1 MARWHKLFS
10 KQIYDRGEI
19 YYGNDMVENVQL
31 AQDQEHF
38 TAQVQGGVGRSYT
51 VVGRL
56 RLDGRASE
64 LNCDCPWANEGHRC
78 KHEVAA
84 LLAVE
89 DAQENEWNDHAAKVP
104 FADLI
109 SEHTKQLI
117 AHESPSLNPLNL
129 IGSMQFTEK
138 SYDQALEL
146 NDHWSIINC
155 RCFDDKMRKYEY
167 FWEIATDDDEIITL
181 SVQFTR
187 WQIIAIK
194 FDIDLP
200 HIEKDSAKI
209 LALLYFINE
218 YLDDDPFDLTNQ
230 AAEDLLNFYSDD
242 STQNDEPIVLQA
254 KIDKYNHIP
263 SLTFKLGKGTHLYKV
278 KDLDQLVDASRQSAS
293 LRLGKFFNEP
303 VSQAKMDADSQHWL
317 SFIEKIMDARNLNEE
332 FYYNYSSQ
340 VDRITLENSVADEVN
355 DLLYNGIKLY
365 SNDQPIGYTTDQ
377 LDLNI
382 KIETKKSSALV
393 TVEDLPVSTLI
404 TGSRAYYGYYK
415 GVWIKYT
422 GLTPASLHN
431 LGLQPGAEL
440 QFSKKT
446 VAKFARHVLPKFEQA
461 KSVLVSGTNEL
472 KAILPPEAHFLFK
485 LDYRAGNILCMV
497 QVQYGDAQYEL
508 NKGYTKDDRRDIE
521 QETAVQKHINKYFSD
536 YQHRRYTLSNED
548 SDAIQAFLDD
558 GINELKRL
566 GEVQI
571 TANFRSLL
579 KGIKI
584 NLDVGVGVNLTNE
597 LLDIDLTDQKLSWDD
612 IQAALKAYQEK
623 RKYFVLQNGMLA
635 KAEQPTIE
643 QLAQTLHDLGI
654 SFKDFIHGKLQL
666 PAYRAFYFAKQ
677 MKAANALHFSTNGA
691 FNTLINDLAKNQLK
705 QSQVPTSLQNVLR
718 PYQKTGFNWLSTIVN
733 YKFGGLLADEMGL
746 GKILQIIT
754 LLLARKEQTQ
764 NHLPSLIVAPASV
777 IYNWQVEIKKFA
789 PSLRVALLGGTKKD
803 REKLLL
809 DAKKYDLLISSY
821 QSLNRDLE
829 MYQDLAFDVEVIDE
843 AQNIKNHQSVTAKT
857 VKVIKAHH
865 KLALTGTPIE
875 NKLSELWS
883 IFDYLMPGFLGS
895 YPDFRKKYEFP
906 IVKEQDKNAENQLA
920 EMVMP
925 FILRRLKKDVLHDLP
940 DKDEEIVP
948 IKMDKK
954 QADLY
959 NVQTQK
965 IIAQLSGQG
974 DEDFK
979 RSRFQILAQIT
990 KLREICCDP
999 HMLYENYHGKS
1010 NKLIATIELIKNN
1023 LSNGHKILLFSQFTT
1038 MLDILHERLAKLKIP
1053 LFTIIGS
1060 TPKAKRQE
1068 QVQQFNQMAQPG
1080 VFLIS
1085 LKAGGTGI
1093 NLTGADVVIH
1103 YDPWWNL
1110 AAENQ
1115 ATDRAH
1121 RIGQK
1126 HSVKIYKMV
1135 TEDSIEKRIIA
1146 LQQKKAELANVILQN
1161 DQVANAAINKNDLL
1175 KILK

>member
-1 MARWHKLFS
+1 MARWHRLFPERVF
-10 KQIYDRGEI
+10 DRGEI
-19 YYGNDMVENVQL
+19 YYGNDMVENIQL

-38 TAQVQGGVGRSYT
+38 TAQVQGGIGRSYT
-51 VVGRL
+51 VTGRL

-64 LNCDCPWANEGHRC
+64 LDCNCPWANKGHRC

-89 DAQENEWNDHAAKVP
+89 NEQENEHNVKVP

-109 SEHTKQLI
+109 SEHLKQMI
-117 AHESPSLNPLNL
+117 AHKSPVLNPLNL
-129 IGSMQFTEK
+129 IGNMKFTKK

-146 NDHWSIINC
+146 NDHWSISSC
-155 RCFDDKMRKYEY
+155 RHFDDKMRKYEY
-167 FWEIATDDDEIITL
+167 FWEIVTEDNELITI

-187 WQIIAIK
+187 WQIISIK
-194 FDIDLP
+194 FDSDFLR
-200 HIEKDSAKI
+200 IEKDSARI
-209 LALLYFINE
+209 LALFYFINE

-230 AAEDLLNFYSDD
+230 AAEDLLEFYSDA
-242 STQNDEPIVLQA
+242 STQNDEPIILRA
-254 KIDKYNHIP
+254 SIDKYNNIP
-263 SLTFKLGKGTHLYKV
+263 SLTFKLGKNKHLYKV
-278 KDLDQLVDASRQSAS
+278 KDLNQLVDASRHSSS
-293 LRLGKFFNEP
+293 LKLGKFFNEP
-303 VSQAKMDADSQHWL
+303 INQAKMDIDSQHWL
-317 SFIEKIMDARNLNEE
+317 SFIEKIIDARNLNEE

-340 VDRITLENSVADEVN
+340 VGRITLENSVADEVN
-355 DLLYNGIKLY
+355 DLLYQGVKLY
-365 SNDQPIGYTTDQ
+365 SNEQPIGYTTDQ

-382 KIETKKSSALV
+382 KIETQKPSTLV
-393 TVEDLPVSTLI
+393 SVEDLPVSTII
-404 TGSRAYYGYYK
+404 TGSHAYYGYYK
-415 GVWIKYT
+415 DVWIKYI

-431 LGLQPGAEL
+431 LGLQPGAEM

-446 VAKFARHVLPKFEQA
+446 VAKFAHNILPKFEQT
-461 KSVLVSGTNEL
+461 KFILVSGTDEL

-485 LDYRAGNILCMV
+485 LDYRVGSILCV
-497 QVQYGDAQYEL
+497 ARVQYGDAQYEL
-508 NKGYTKDDRRDIE
+508 NQGYTEEDRRDVE
-521 QETAVQKHINKYFSD
+521 KETAAWKHINTYFSD
-536 YQHRRYTLSNED
+536 YQHGRYVLSNED
-548 SDAIQAFLDD
+548 SDAVQAFLDD

-584 NLDVGVGVNLTNE
+584 NLDVGVGINLTNE
-597 LLDIDLTDQKLSWDD
+597 LLDIDLADQKMSWED

-654 SFKDFIHGKLQL
+654 SFRDFIHGKLHL

-677 MKAANALHFSTNGA
+677 MKAANALHFSTNES

-705 QSQVPTSLQNVLR
+705 QNQIPVSLQNILR
-718 PYQKTGFNWLSTIVN
+718 PYQKIGFNWLSTIVN

-746 GKILQIIT
+746 GKTLQIIT
-754 LLLARKEQTQ
+754 LLLARKEKMQ
-764 NHLPSLIVAPASV
+764 NQLPSLIVAPASV
-777 IYNWQVEIKKFA
+777 IYNWQAEVKKFA
-789 PSLRVALLGGTKKD
+789 PSLNVALLDGTKKE
-803 REKLLL
+803 RERLLL

-829 MYQDLAFDVEVIDE
+829 AYQNLTFDVEVIDE
-843 AQNIKNHQSVTAKT
+843 AQNIKNQQSVTAKT

-895 YPDFRKKYEFP
+895 YPDFRKKYELP
-906 IVKEQDKNAENQLA
+906 IVKEQDKEAEDQLA
-920 EMVMP
+920 NMVIP
-925 FILRRLKKDVLHDLP
+925 FILRRLKKDVLRDLP

-948 IKMDKK
+948 VKMNKK

-959 NVQTQK
+959 NMQTQK
-965 IIAQLSGQG
+965 IIAQLNGQG

-999 HMLYENYHGKS
+999 HLLYENYHGKS

-1023 LSNGHKILLFSQFTT
+1023 LANGHKILLFSQFTA
-1038 MLDILHERLAKLKIP
+1038 MLDILHENLARLRIP
-1053 LFTIIGS
+1053 LFTITGS

-1068 QVQQFNQMAQPG
+1068 QVQKFNRMAQPG

-1110 AAENQ
+1110 AAEKQ

-1135 TEDSIEKRIIA
+1135 TEDSIEERIIA
-1146 LQQKKAELANVILQN
+1146 LQQKKAELADIILQN
-1161 DQVANAAINKNDLL
+1161 DQIADATMSKGDLL

>member
-1 MARWHKLFS
+1 MARWHRLFPERVF
-10 KQIYDRGEI
+10 DRGEI
-19 YYGNDMVENVQL
+19 YYGNDMVENIQL

-38 TAQVQGGVGRSYT
+38 TAQVQGGIGRSYT
-51 VVGRL
+51 VTGRL

-64 LNCDCPWANEGHRC
+64 LDCNCPWANKGHRC

-89 DAQENEWNDHAAKVP
+89 NEQENEHNVKVP

-109 SEHTKQLI
+109 SEHLKQMI
-117 AHESPSLNPLNL
+117 AHKSPVLNPLNL
-129 IGSMQFTEK
+129 IGNMKFTKK

-146 NDHWSIINC
+146 NDHWSISSC
-155 RCFDDKMRKYEY
+155 RHFDDKMRKYEY
-167 FWEIATDDDEIITL
+167 FWEIVTEDNELITL

-187 WQIIAIK
+187 WQIISIK
-194 FDIDLP
+194 FDSDFSR
-200 HIEKDSAKI
+200 IEKDSVRI
-209 LALLYFINE
+209 LALFYFINE

-230 AAEDLLNFYSDD
+230 AAEDLLEFYSDA
-242 STQNDEPIVLQA
+242 STQNDEPIILRA
-254 KIDKYNHIP
+254 SIDKYNNIP
-263 SLTFKLGKGTHLYKV
+263 SLTFKLGKNKHLYKV
-278 KDLDQLVDASRQSAS
+278 KDLNQLVDASRHSSS
-293 LRLGKFFNEP
+293 LKLGKFFNEP
-303 VSQAKMDADSQHWL
+303 INQAKMDIDSQHWL
-317 SFIEKIMDARNLNEE
+317 SFIEKIIDARNLNEE

-340 VDRITLENSVADEVN
+340 VGRITLENSVADEVN
-355 DLLYNGIKLY
+355 DLLYQGVKLY
-365 SNDQPIGYTTDQ
+365 SNEQPIGYTTDQ

-382 KIETKKSSALV
+382 KIETQKSSALV
-393 TVEDLPVSTLI
+393 SVEDLPVSTII
-404 TGSRAYYGYYK
+404 TGSHAYYGYYK
-415 GVWIKYT
+415 DVWIKYI

-431 LGLQPGAEL
+431 LGLQPGAEM

-446 VAKFARHVLPKFEQA
+446 VAKFAHNILPKFEQT
-461 KSVLVSGTNEL
+461 KFILVSGTDEL

-485 LDYRAGNILCMV
+485 LDYRVGSILCV
-497 QVQYGDAQYEL
+497 ARVQYGDAQYEL
-508 NKGYTKDDRRDIE
+508 NQGYTEEDRRDVE
-521 QETAVQKHINKYFSD
+521 KETAAWKHINTYFSD
-536 YQHRRYTLSNED
+536 YQHGRYVLSNED
-548 SDAIQAFLDD
+548 SDVVQAFLDD

-584 NLDVGVGVNLTNE
+584 NLDVGVGINLTNE
-597 LLDIDLTDQKLSWDD
+597 LLDIDLADQKMSWKD

-623 RKYFVLQNGMLA
+623 RKYFVLKNGMLA

-654 SFKDFIHGKLQL
+654 SFKDFIHGKLHL

-677 MKAANALHFSTNGA
+677 MKAANALHFSTNES

-705 QSQVPTSLQNVLR
+705 QNQIPVSLQNILR
-718 PYQKTGFNWLSTIVN
+718 PYQKIGFNWLSTIVN

-746 GKILQIIT
+746 GKTLQIIS
-754 LLLARKEQTQ
+754 LLLARKEKIQ
-764 NHLPSLIVAPASV
+764 NQLPSLIVAPASV
-777 IYNWQVEIKKFA
+777 IYNWQAEVKKFA
-789 PSLRVALLGGTKKD
+789 PSLNVALLDGTKKE
-803 REKLLL
+803 RERLLL

-829 MYQDLAFDVEVIDE
+829 AYQNLIFDVEVIDE
-843 AQNIKNHQSVTAKT
+843 AQNIKNQQSVTAKT

-895 YPDFRKKYEFP
+895 YPDFRKKYELP
-906 IVKEQDKNAENQLA
+906 IVKEQDKEAEDQLA
-920 EMVMP
+920 NMIIP
-925 FILRRLKKDVLHDLP
+925 FILRRLKKDVLRDLP

-948 IKMDKK
+948 VKMNKK

-959 NVQTQK
+959 NMQTQK
-965 IIAQLSGQG
+965 IIAQLNGQG

-999 HMLYENYHGKS
+999 HLLYENYHGKS

-1023 LSNGHKILLFSQFTT
+1023 LANGHKILLFSQFTA
-1038 MLDILHERLAKLKIP
+1038 MLDILHENLARLRLP
-1053 LFTIIGS
+1053 LFTITGS
-1060 TPKAKRQE
+1060 TPKTKRQE
-1068 QVQQFNQMAQPG
+1068 QVQKFNQMAQPG

-1110 AAENQ
+1110 AAEKQ

-1135 TEDSIEKRIIA
+1135 TEDSIEERIIA
-1146 LQQKKAELANVILQN
+1146 LQQKKAELADIILQN
-1161 DQVANAAINKNDLL
+1161 DQIADATMSKDDLI

>member
-1 MARWHKLFS
+1 MARWHRLFPERVF
-10 KQIYDRGEI
+10 DRGEI
-19 YYGNDMVENVQL
+19 YYGNDMVENIQL

-38 TAQVQGGVGRSYT
+38 TAQVQGGIGRSYT
-51 VVGRL
+51 VTGRL

-64 LNCDCPWANEGHRC
+64 LDCNCPWANKGHRC

-89 DAQENEWNDHAAKVP
+89 NEQENEHNVKVP

-109 SEHTKQLI
+109 SEHLKQMI
-117 AHESPSLNPLNL
+117 AHKSPVLNPLNL
-129 IGSMQFTEK
+129 IGNMKFTKK

-146 NDHWSIINC
+146 NDHWSISSC
-155 RCFDDKMRKYEY
+155 RHFDDKMRKYEY
-167 FWEIATDDDEIITL
+167 FWEIVTEDNELITL

-187 WQIIAIK
+187 WQIISIK
-194 FDIDLP
+194 FDSDFSR
-200 HIEKDSAKI
+200 IEKDSVRI
-209 LALLYFINE
+209 LALFYFINE

-230 AAEDLLNFYSDD
+230 AAEDLLEFYSDA
-242 STQNDEPIVLQA
+242 STQNDEPIILRA
-254 KIDKYNHIP
+254 SIDKYNNIP
-263 SLTFKLGKGTHLYKV
+263 SLTFKLGKNKHLYKV
-278 KDLDQLVDASRQSAS
+278 KDLNQLVDASRHSSS
-293 LRLGKFFNEP
+293 LKLGKFFNEP
-303 VSQAKMDADSQHWL
+303 INQAKMDIDSQHWL
-317 SFIEKIMDARNLNEE
+317 SFIEKIIDARNLNEE

-340 VDRITLENSVADEVN
+340 VGRITLENSVADEVN
-355 DLLYNGIKLY
+355 DLLYQGVKLY
-365 SNDQPIGYTTDQ
+365 SNEQPIGYTTDQ

-382 KIETKKSSALV
+382 KIETQKSSALV
-393 TVEDLPVSTLI
+393 SVEDLPVSTII
-404 TGSRAYYGYYK
+404 TGSHAYYGYYK
-415 GVWIKYT
+415 DVWIKYI

-431 LGLQPGAEL
+431 LGLQPGAEM

-446 VAKFARHVLPKFEQA
+446 VAKFAHNILPKFEQT
-461 KSVLVSGTNEL
+461 KFILVSGTDEL

-485 LDYRAGNILCMV
+485 LDYRVGSILCV
-497 QVQYGDAQYEL
+497 ARVQYGDAQYEL
-508 NKGYTKDDRRDIE
+508 NQGYTEEDRRDVE
-521 QETAVQKHINKYFSD
+521 KETAAWKHINTYFSD
-536 YQHRRYTLSNED
+536 YQHGRYVLSNED
-548 SDAIQAFLDD
+548 SDVVQAFLDD

-584 NLDVGVGVNLTNE
+584 NLDVGVGINLTNE
-597 LLDIDLTDQKLSWDD
+597 LLDIDLADQKMSWED

-623 RKYFVLQNGMLA
+623 RKYFVLKNGMLA

-654 SFKDFIHGKLQL
+654 SFKDFIHGKLHL
-666 PAYRAFYFAKQ
+666 PAYRTFYFAKQ
-677 MKAANALHFSTNGA
+677 MKAANALHFSTNES

-705 QSQVPTSLQNVLR
+705 QNQIPVSLQNILR
-718 PYQKTGFNWLSTIVN
+718 PYQKIGFNWLSTIVN

-746 GKILQIIT
+746 GKTLQIIS
-754 LLLARKEQTQ
+754 LLLARKEKMQ
-764 NHLPSLIVAPASV
+764 NQLPSLIVAPASV
-777 IYNWQVEIKKFA
+777 IYNWQAEVKKFA
-789 PSLRVALLGGTKKD
+789 PSLNVALLDGTKKE
-803 REKLLL
+803 RERLLL
-809 DAKKYDLLISSY
+809 DAKKYDMLISSY

-829 MYQDLAFDVEVIDE
+829 AYQNLIFDVEVIDE
-843 AQNIKNHQSVTAKT
+843 AQNIKNQQSVTAKT

-895 YPDFRKKYEFP
+895 YPDFRKKYELP
-906 IVKEQDKNAENQLA
+906 IVKEQDKEAEDQLA
-920 EMVMP
+920 NMIIP
-925 FILRRLKKDVLHDLP
+925 FILRRLKKDVLRDLP

-948 IKMDKK
+948 VKMNKK

-959 NVQTQK
+959 NMQTQK
-965 IIAQLSGQG
+965 IIAQLNGQG

-999 HMLYENYHGKS
+999 HLLYENYHGKS

-1023 LSNGHKILLFSQFTT
+1023 LANGHKILLFSQFTA
-1038 MLDILHERLAKLKIP
+1038 MLDILHENLARLRLP
-1053 LFTIIGS
+1053 LFTITGP
-1060 TPKAKRQE
+1060 TPKTKRQE
-1068 QVQQFNQMAQPG
+1068 QVQKFNQMAQPG

-1110 AAENQ
+1110 AAEKQ

-1135 TEDSIEKRIIA
+1135 TEDSIEERIIA
-1146 LQQKKAELANVILQN
+1146 LQQKKAELADIILQN
-1161 DQVANAAINKNDLL
+1161 DQIADATMSKDDLI

>member
-1 MARWHKLFS
+1 MARWHRLFPERVF
-10 KQIYDRGEI
+10 DRGEI
-19 YYGNDMVENVQL
+19 YYGNDMVENIQL

-38 TAQVQGGVGRSYT
+38 TAQVQGGIGRSYT
-51 VVGRL
+51 VTGRL

-64 LNCDCPWANEGHRC
+64 LDCNCPWANKGHRC

-89 DAQENEWNDHAAKVP
+89 NEQENEHNVKVP

-109 SEHTKQLI
+109 SEHLKQMI
-117 AHESPSLNPLNL
+117 AHKSPVLNPLNL
-129 IGSMQFTEK
+129 IGNMKFTKK

-146 NDHWSIINC
+146 NDHWSISSC
-155 RCFDDKMRKYEY
+155 RHFDDKMRKYEY
-167 FWEIATDDDEIITL
+167 FWEIVTEDNELITL

-187 WQIIAIK
+187 WQIISIK
-194 FDIDLP
+194 FDSDFSR
-200 HIEKDSAKI
+200 IEKDSVRI
-209 LALLYFINE
+209 LALFYFINE

-230 AAEDLLNFYSDD
+230 AAEDLLEFYSDA
-242 STQNDEPIVLQA
+242 STQNDEPIILRA
-254 KIDKYNHIP
+254 SIDKYNNIP
-263 SLTFKLGKGTHLYKV
+263 SLTFKLGKNKHLYKV
-278 KDLDQLVDASRQSAS
+278 KDLNQLVDASRHSSS
-293 LRLGKFFNEP
+293 LKLGKFFNEP
-303 VSQAKMDADSQHWL
+303 INQAKMDIDSQHWL
-317 SFIEKIMDARNLNEE
+317 SFIEKIIDARNLNEE

-340 VDRITLENSVADEVN
+340 VGRITLENSVADEVN
-355 DLLYNGIKLY
+355 DLLYQGVKLY
-365 SNDQPIGYTTDQ
+365 SNEQPIGYTTDQ

-382 KIETKKSSALV
+382 KIETQKSSALV
-393 TVEDLPVSTLI
+393 SVEDLPVSTII
-404 TGSRAYYGYYK
+404 TGSHAYYGYYK
-415 GVWIKYT
+415 DVWIKYI

-431 LGLQPGAEL
+431 LGLQPGAEM

-446 VAKFARHVLPKFEQA
+446 VAKFAHNILPKFEQT
-461 KSVLVSGTNEL
+461 KFILVSGTDEL

-485 LDYRAGNILCMV
+485 LDYRVGSILCV
-497 QVQYGDAQYEL
+497 ARVQYGDAQYEL
-508 NKGYTKDDRRDIE
+508 NQGYTEEDRRDVE
-521 QETAVQKHINKYFSD
+521 KETAAWKHINTYFSD
-536 YQHRRYTLSNED
+536 YQHGRYVLSNED
-548 SDAIQAFLDD
+548 SDVVQAFLDD

-584 NLDVGVGVNLTNE
+584 NLDVGVGINLTNE
-597 LLDIDLTDQKLSWDD
+597 LLDIDLADQKMSWED

-623 RKYFVLQNGMLA
+623 RKYFVLKNGMLA

-654 SFKDFIHGKLQL
+654 SFKDFIHGKLHL

-677 MKAANALHFSTNGA
+677 MKAANALHFSTNES

-705 QSQVPTSLQNVLR
+705 QNQIPVSLQNILR
-718 PYQKTGFNWLSTIVN
+718 PYQKIGFNWLSTIVN

-746 GKILQIIT
+746 GKTLQIIS
-754 LLLARKEQTQ
+754 LLLARKEKIQ
-764 NHLPSLIVAPASV
+764 NQLPSLIVAPASV
-777 IYNWQVEIKKFA
+777 IYNWQAEVKKFA
-789 PSLRVALLGGTKKD
+789 PSLNVALLDGTKKE
-803 REKLLL
+803 RERLLL
-809 DAKKYDLLISSY
+809 DAKKYNLLISSY

-829 MYQDLAFDVEVIDE
+829 AYQNLIFDVEVIDE
-843 AQNIKNHQSVTAKT
+843 AQNIKNQQSVTAKT

-895 YPDFRKKYEFP
+895 YPDFRKKYELP
-906 IVKEQDKNAENQLA
+906 IVKEHDKEAEDQLA
-920 EMVMP
+920 NMIIP
-925 FILRRLKKDVLHDLP
+925 FILRRLKKDVLRDLP

-948 IKMDKK
+948 VKMNKK

-959 NVQTQK
+959 NMQTQK
-965 IIAQLSGQG
+965 IIAQLNGQG

-999 HMLYENYHGKS
+999 HLLYENYHGKS

-1023 LSNGHKILLFSQFTT
+1023 LANGHKILLFSQFTA
-1038 MLDILHERLAKLKIP
+1038 MLDILHENLARLRLP
-1053 LFTIIGS
+1053 LFTITGS
-1060 TPKAKRQE
+1060 TPKTKRQE
-1068 QVQQFNQMAQPG
+1068 QVQKFNQMAQPG

-1110 AAENQ
+1110 AAEKQ

-1135 TEDSIEKRIIA
+1135 TEDSIEERIIA
-1146 LQQKKAELANVILQN
+1146 LQQKKAELADIILQN
-1161 DQVANAAINKNDLL
+1161 DQIADATMSKDDLI

>member
-1 MARWHKLFS
+1 MARWHRLFPERVF
-10 KQIYDRGEI
+10 DRGEI
-19 YYGNDMVENVQL
+19 YYGNDMVENIQL
-31 AQDQEHF
+31 AQDQERF
-38 TAQVQGGVGRSYT
+38 TAQVRGGIGRSYT
-51 VVGRL
+51 VTGRL

-64 LNCDCPWANEGHRC
+64 LDCNCPWANKGHRC

-89 DAQENEWNDHAAKVP
+89 NEQENEHNVKVP

-109 SEHTKQLI
+109 SEHLKQMI
-117 AHESPSLNPLNL
+117 AHKSPVLNPLNL
-129 IGSMQFTEK
+129 IGNMKFTKK

-146 NDHWSIINC
+146 NDHWSISSC
-155 RCFDDKMRKYEY
+155 RHFDDKMRKYEY
-167 FWEIATDDDEIITL
+167 FWEIVTEDNELITL

-187 WQIIAIK
+187 WQIISIK
-194 FDIDLP
+194 FDSDFSR
-200 HIEKDSAKI
+200 IEKDSVRI
-209 LALLYFINE
+209 LALFYFINK

-230 AAEDLLNFYSDD
+230 AAEDLLEFYSDA
-242 STQNDEPIVLQA
+242 STQNDEPIILRA
-254 KIDKYNHIP
+254 SIDKYNNIP
-263 SLTFKLGKGTHLYKV
+263 SLTFKLGKNKHLYKV
-278 KDLDQLVDASRQSAS
+278 KDLNQLVDASRHSSS
-293 LRLGKFFNEP
+293 LKLGKFFNEP
-303 VSQAKMDADSQHWL
+303 INQAKMDIDSQHWL
-317 SFIEKIMDARNLNEE
+317 SFIEKIIDARNLNEE

-340 VDRITLENSVADEVN
+340 VGRITLENSVADEVN
-355 DLLYNGIKLY
+355 DLLYQGVKLY
-365 SNDQPIGYTTDQ
+365 SNEQPIGYTTDQ
-377 LDLNI
+377 LNLNI
-382 KIETKKSSALV
+382 KIETQKSSALV
-393 TVEDLPVSTLI
+393 SVEDLPVSTII
-404 TGSRAYYGYYK
+404 TGSHAYYGYYK
-415 GVWIKYT
+415 DVWIKYI

-431 LGLQPGAEL
+431 LGLQPGAEM

-446 VAKFARHVLPKFEQA
+446 VAKFAHNILPKFEQT
-461 KSVLVSGTNEL
+461 KFILVSGTDEL

-485 LDYRAGNILCMV
+485 LDYRVGSILCV
-497 QVQYGDAQYEL
+497 ARVQYGDAQYEL
-508 NKGYTKDDRRDIE
+508 NQGYTEEDRRDVE
-521 QETAVQKHINKYFSD
+521 KETAAWKHINTYFSD
-536 YQHRRYTLSNED
+536 YQHGRYVLSNED
-548 SDAIQAFLDD
+548 SDVVQAFLDD

-584 NLDVGVGVNLTNE
+584 NLDVGVGINLTNE
-597 LLDIDLTDQKLSWDD
+597 LLDIDLADQKMSWED

-623 RKYFVLQNGMLA
+623 RKYFVLKNGMLA

-654 SFKDFIHGKLQL
+654 SFKDFIHGKLHL

-677 MKAANALHFSTNGA
+677 MKAANALHFSTNES

-705 QSQVPTSLQNVLR
+705 QNQIPVSLQNILR
-718 PYQKTGFNWLSTIVN
+718 PYQKIGFNWLSTIVN

-746 GKILQIIT
+746 GKTLQIIS
-754 LLLARKEQTQ
+754 LLLARKEKIQ
-764 NHLPSLIVAPASV
+764 NQLPSLIVAPASV
-777 IYNWQVEIKKFA
+777 IYNWQAEVKKFA
-789 PSLRVALLGGTKKD
+789 PSLNVALLDGTKKE
-803 REKLLL
+803 RERLLL

-829 MYQDLAFDVEVIDE
+829 AYQNLIFDVEVIDE
-843 AQNIKNHQSVTAKT
+843 AQNIKNQQSVTAKT

-895 YPDFRKKYEFP
+895 YPDFRKKYELP
-906 IVKEQDKNAENQLA
+906 IVKEQDKEAEDQLA
-920 EMVMP
+920 NMVIP
-925 FILRRLKKDVLHDLP
+925 FILRRIKKDVLRDLP

-948 IKMDKK
+948 VKMNKK

-959 NVQTQK
+959 NMQTQK
-965 IIAQLSGQG
+965 IIAQLNGQG

-999 HMLYENYHGKS
+999 HLLYENYHGKS

-1023 LSNGHKILLFSQFTT
+1023 LANGHKILLFSQFTA
-1038 MLDILHERLAKLKIP
+1038 MLDILHENLARLRLP
-1053 LFTIIGS
+1053 LFTITGS
-1060 TPKAKRQE
+1060 TPKTKRQE
-1068 QVQQFNQMAQPG
+1068 QVQKFNQMAQPG

-1110 AAENQ
+1110 AAEKQ

-1126 HSVKIYKMV
+1126 RSVKIYKMV
-1135 TEDSIEKRIIA
+1135 TEDSIEERIIA
-1146 LQQKKAELANVILQN
+1146 LQQKKAELADIILQN
-1161 DQVANAAINKNDLL
+1161 DQIADATMSKDDLI

>member
-1 MARWHKLFS
+1 MARWHRLFPERVF
-10 KQIYDRGEI
+10 DRGEI
-19 YYGNDMVENVQL
+19 YYGNDMVENIQL

-38 TAQVQGGVGRSYT
+38 TAQVQGGIGRSYT
-51 VVGRL
+51 VTGRL

-64 LNCDCPWANEGHRC
+64 LDCNCPWANKGHRC

-89 DAQENEWNDHAAKVP
+89 NEQENEHNVKVP

-109 SEHTKQLI
+109 SEHLKQMI
-117 AHESPSLNPLNL
+117 AHKSPVLNPLNL
-129 IGSMQFTEK
+129 IGNMKFTKK

-146 NDHWSIINC
+146 NDHWSISSC
-155 RCFDDKMRKYEY
+155 RHFDDKMRKYEY
-167 FWEIATDDDEIITL
+167 FWEIVTEDNELITL

-187 WQIIAIK
+187 WQIISIK
-194 FDIDLP
+194 FDSDFSR
-200 HIEKDSAKI
+200 IEKDSVRI
-209 LALLYFINE
+209 LALFYFINE

-230 AAEDLLNFYSDD
+230 AAEDLLEFYSDA
-242 STQNDEPIVLQA
+242 STQNDEPIILRA
-254 KIDKYNHIP
+254 SIDKYNNIP
-263 SLTFKLGKGTHLYKV
+263 SLTFKLGKNKHLYKV
-278 KDLDQLVDASRQSAS
+278 KDLNQLVDASRHSSS
-293 LRLGKFFNEP
+293 LKLGKFFNEP
-303 VSQAKMDADSQHWL
+303 INQAKMDIDSQHWL
-317 SFIEKIMDARNLNEE
+317 SFIEKIIDARNLNEE

-340 VDRITLENSVADEVN
+340 VGRITLENSVADEVN
-355 DLLYNGIKLY
+355 DLLYQGVKLY
-365 SNDQPIGYTTDQ
+365 SNEQPIGYTTDQ

-382 KIETKKSSALV
+382 KIETQKSSALV
-393 TVEDLPVSTLI
+393 SVEDLPVSTII
-404 TGSRAYYGYYK
+404 TGSHAYYGYYK
-415 GVWIKYT
+415 DVWIKYI

-431 LGLQPGAEL
+431 LGLQPGAEM

-446 VAKFARHVLPKFEQA
+446 VAKFAHNILPKFEQT
-461 KSVLVSGTNEL
+461 KFILVSGTDEL

-485 LDYRAGNILCMV
+485 LDYRVGSILCV
-497 QVQYGDAQYEL
+497 ARVQYGDAQYEL
-508 NKGYTKDDRRDIE
+508 NQGYTEEDRRDVE
-521 QETAVQKHINKYFSD
+521 KETAAWKHINTYFSD
-536 YQHRRYTLSNED
+536 YQHGRYVLSNED
-548 SDAIQAFLDD
+548 SDVVQAFLDD

-584 NLDVGVGVNLTNE
+584 NLDVGVGINLTNE
-597 LLDIDLTDQKLSWDD
+597 LLDIDLADQKMSWED

-623 RKYFVLQNGMLA
+623 RKYFVLKNGMLA

-654 SFKDFIHGKLQL
+654 SFKDFIHGKLHL

-677 MKAANALHFSTNGA
+677 MKAANALHFLTNES

-705 QSQVPTSLQNVLR
+705 QNQIPVSLQNILR
-718 PYQKTGFNWLSTIVN
+718 PYQKIGFNWLSTIVN

-746 GKILQIIT
+746 GKTLQIIS
-754 LLLARKEQTQ
+754 LLLARKEKMQ
-764 NHLPSLIVAPASV
+764 NQLPSLIVAPASV
-777 IYNWQVEIKKFA
+777 IYNWQAEVKKFA
-789 PSLRVALLGGTKKD
+789 PSLNVALLDGTKKE
-803 REKLLL
+803 RERLLL
-809 DAKKYDLLISSY
+809 DAKKYNLLISSY

-829 MYQDLAFDVEVIDE
+829 AYQNLIFDVEVIDE
-843 AQNIKNHQSVTAKT
+843 AQNIKNQQSVTAKT

-895 YPDFRKKYEFP
+895 YPDFRKKYELP
-906 IVKEQDKNAENQLA
+906 IVKEQDKEAEDQLA
-920 EMVMP
+920 NMIIP
-925 FILRRLKKDVLHDLP
+925 FILRRLKKDVLRDLP

-948 IKMDKK
+948 VKMNKK

-959 NVQTQK
+959 NMQTQK
-965 IIAQLSGQG
+965 IIAQLNGQG

-999 HMLYENYHGKS
+999 HLLYENYHGKS

-1023 LSNGHKILLFSQFTT
+1023 LANGHKILLFSQFTA
-1038 MLDILHERLAKLKIP
+1038 MLDILHENLARLRLP
-1053 LFTIIGS
+1053 LFTITGS
-1060 TPKAKRQE
+1060 TPKTKRQE
-1068 QVQQFNQMAQPG
+1068 QVQKFNQMAQPG

-1110 AAENQ
+1110 AAEKQ

-1135 TEDSIEKRIIA
+1135 TEDSIEERIIA
-1146 LQQKKAELANVILQN
+1146 LQQKKAELADIILQN
-1161 DQVANAAINKNDLL
+1161 DQIADATMSKDDLI

>member
-1 MARWHKLFS
+1 MARWHRLFPERVF
-10 KQIYDRGEI
+10 DRGEI
-19 YYGNDMVENVQL
+19 YYGNDMVENIQL

-38 TAQVQGGVGRSYT
+38 TAQVQGGIGRSYT
-51 VVGRL
+51 VTGRL

-64 LNCDCPWANEGHRC
+64 LDCNCPWANKGHRC

-89 DAQENEWNDHAAKVP
+89 NEQENEHNVKVP

-109 SEHTKQLI
+109 SEHLKQMI
-117 AHESPSLNPLNL
+117 AHKSPVLNPLNL
-129 IGSMQFTEK
+129 IGNMKFTKK

-146 NDHWSIINC
+146 NDHWSISSC
-155 RCFDDKMRKYEY
+155 RHFDDKMRKYEY
-167 FWEIATDDDEIITL
+167 FWEIVTEDNELITL

-187 WQIIAIK
+187 WQIISIK
-194 FDIDLP
+194 FDSDFSR
-200 HIEKDSAKI
+200 IEKDSVRI
-209 LALLYFINE
+209 LALFYFINE

-230 AAEDLLNFYSDD
+230 AAEDLLEFYSDA
-242 STQNDEPIVLQA
+242 STQNDEPIILRA
-254 KIDKYNHIP
+254 SIDKYNNIP
-263 SLTFKLGKGTHLYKV
+263 ILTFKLGKNKHLYKV
-278 KDLDQLVDASRQSAS
+278 KDLNQLVDASRHSSS
-293 LRLGKFFNEP
+293 LKLGKFFNEP
-303 VSQAKMDADSQHWL
+303 INQAKMDIDSQHWL
-317 SFIEKIMDARNLNEE
+317 SFIEKIIDARNLNEE

-340 VDRITLENSVADEVN
+340 VGRITLENSVADEVN
-355 DLLYNGIKLY
+355 DLLYQGVKLY
-365 SNDQPIGYTTDQ
+365 SNEQPIGYTTDQ

-382 KIETKKSSALV
+382 KIETQKSSALV
-393 TVEDLPVSTLI
+393 SVEDLPVSTII
-404 TGSRAYYGYYK
+404 TGSHAYYGYYK
-415 GVWIKYT
+415 DVWIKYI

-431 LGLQPGAEL
+431 LGLQPGAEM

-446 VAKFARHVLPKFEQA
+446 VAKFAHNILPKFEQT
-461 KSVLVSGTNEL
+461 KFILVSGTDEL

-485 LDYRAGNILCMV
+485 LDYRVGSILCV
-497 QVQYGDAQYEL
+497 ARVQYGDAQYEL
-508 NKGYTKDDRRDIE
+508 NQGYTEEDRRDVE
-521 QETAVQKHINKYFSD
+521 KETAAWKHINTYFSD
-536 YQHRRYTLSNED
+536 YQHGRYVLSNED
-548 SDAIQAFLDD
+548 SDVVQAFLDD

-584 NLDVGVGVNLTNE
+584 NLDVGVGINLTNE
-597 LLDIDLTDQKLSWDD
+597 LLDIDLADQKMSWED

-623 RKYFVLQNGMLA
+623 RKYFVLKNGMLA

-654 SFKDFIHGKLQL
+654 SFKDFIHGKLHL

-677 MKAANALHFSTNGA
+677 MKAANALHFSTNES

-705 QSQVPTSLQNVLR
+705 QNQIPVSLQNILR
-718 PYQKTGFNWLSTIVN
+718 PYQKIGFNWLSTIVN

-746 GKILQIIT
+746 GKTLQIIS
-754 LLLARKEQTQ
+754 LLLARKEKMQ
-764 NHLPSLIVAPASV
+764 NQLPSLIVAPASV
-777 IYNWQVEIKKFA
+777 IYNWQAEVKKFA
-789 PSLRVALLGGTKKD
+789 PSLNVALLDGTKKE
-803 REKLLL
+803 RERLLL
-809 DAKKYDLLISSY
+809 DAKKYNLLISSY

-829 MYQDLAFDVEVIDE
+829 AYQNLIFDVEVIDE
-843 AQNIKNHQSVTAKT
+843 AQNIKNQQSVTAKT

-895 YPDFRKKYEFP
+895 YPDFRKKYELP
-906 IVKEQDKNAENQLA
+906 IVKEQDKEAEDQLA
-920 EMVMP
+920 NMIIP
-925 FILRRLKKDVLHDLP
+925 FILRRLKKDVLRDLP

-948 IKMDKK
+948 VKMNKK

-959 NVQTQK
+959 NMQTQK
-965 IIAQLSGQG
+965 IIAQLNGRG

-999 HMLYENYHGKS
+999 HLLYENYHGKS

-1023 LSNGHKILLFSQFTT
+1023 LANGHKILLFSQFTA
-1038 MLDILHERLAKLKIP
+1038 MLDILHENLARLRLP
-1053 LFTIIGS
+1053 LFTITGS
-1060 TPKAKRQE
+1060 TPKTKRQE
-1068 QVQQFNQMAQPG
+1068 QVQKFNQMAQPG

-1110 AAENQ
+1110 AAEKQ

-1135 TEDSIEKRIIA
+1135 TEDSIEERIIA
-1146 LQQKKAELANVILQN
+1146 LQQKKAELADIILQN
-1161 DQVANAAINKNDLL
+1161 DQIADATMSKDDLI

>member
-1 MARWHKLFS
+1 MARWHRLFPERVF
-10 KQIYDRGEI
+10 DRGEI
-19 YYGNDMVENVQL
+19 YYGNDMVENIQL

-38 TAQVQGGVGRSYT
+38 TAQVQGGIGRSYT
-51 VVGRL
+51 VTGRL

-64 LNCDCPWANEGHRC
+64 LDCNCPWANKGHRC

-89 DAQENEWNDHAAKVP
+89 NEQENEHNVKVP

-109 SEHTKQLI
+109 SEHLKQMI
-117 AHESPSLNPLNL
+117 AHKSPVLNPLNL
-129 IGSMQFTEK
+129 IGNMKFTKK

-146 NDHWSIINC
+146 NDQWSISSC
-155 RCFDDKMRKYEY
+155 RHFDDKMRKYEY
-167 FWEIATDDDEIITL
+167 FWEIVTEDNELITL

-187 WQIIAIK
+187 WQIISIK
-194 FDIDLP
+194 FDSDFSR
-200 HIEKDSAKI
+200 IEKDSVRI
-209 LALLYFINE
+209 LALFYFINE

-230 AAEDLLNFYSDD
+230 AAEDLLEFYSDA
-242 STQNDEPIVLQA
+242 STQNDEPIILRA
-254 KIDKYNHIP
+254 SIDKYNNIP
-263 SLTFKLGKGTHLYKV
+263 SLTFKLGKNKHLYKV
-278 KDLDQLVDASRQSAS
+278 KDLNQLVDASRHSSS
-293 LRLGKFFNEP
+293 LKLGKFFNEP
-303 VSQAKMDADSQHWL
+303 INQAKMDIDSQHWL
-317 SFIEKIMDARNLNEE
+317 SFIEKIIDARNLNEE

-340 VDRITLENSVADEVN
+340 VGRITLENSVADEVN
-355 DLLYNGIKLY
+355 DLLYQGVKLY
-365 SNDQPIGYTTDQ
+365 SNEQPIGYTTDQ

-382 KIETKKSSALV
+382 KIETQKSSALV
-393 TVEDLPVSTLI
+393 SVDDLPVSTII
-404 TGSRAYYGYYK
+404 TGSHAYYGYYK
-415 GVWIKYT
+415 DVWIKYI

-431 LGLQPGAEL
+431 LGLQPGAEM

-446 VAKFARHVLPKFEQA
+446 VAKFAHNILPKFEQT
-461 KSVLVSGTNEL
+461 KFILVSGTDEL

-485 LDYRAGNILCMV
+485 LDYRVGSILCV
-497 QVQYGDAQYEL
+497 ARVQYGDAQYEL
-508 NKGYTKDDRRDIE
+508 NQGYTEEDRRDVE
-521 QETAVQKHINKYFSD
+521 KETAAWKHINTYFSD
-536 YQHRRYTLSNED
+536 YQHGRYVLSNED
-548 SDAIQAFLDD
+548 SDVVQAFLDD

-584 NLDVGVGVNLTNE
+584 SLDVGVGINLTNE
-597 LLDIDLTDQKLSWDD
+597 LLDIDLADQKMSWED

-623 RKYFVLQNGMLA
+623 RKYFVLKNGMLA

-654 SFKDFIHGKLQL
+654 SFKDFIHGKLHL

-677 MKAANALHFSTNGA
+677 MKAANALHFSTNES

-705 QSQVPTSLQNVLR
+705 QNQIPVSLQNILR
-718 PYQKTGFNWLSTIVN
+718 PYQKIGFNWLSTIVN

-746 GKILQIIT
+746 GKTLQIIS
-754 LLLARKEQTQ
+754 LLLARKEKMQ
-764 NHLPSLIVAPASV
+764 NQLPSLIVAPASV
-777 IYNWQVEIKKFA
+777 IYNWQAEVKKFA
-789 PSLRVALLGGTKKD
+789 PSLNVALLDGTKKE
-803 REKLLL
+803 RERLLL
-809 DAKKYDLLISSY
+809 DAKKYNLLISSY

-829 MYQDLAFDVEVIDE
+829 AYQNLIFDVEVIDE
-843 AQNIKNHQSVTAKT
+843 AQNIKNQQSVTAKT

-895 YPDFRKKYEFP
+895 YPDFRKKYELP
-906 IVKEQDKNAENQLA
+906 IVKEQDKEAEDQLA
-920 EMVMP
+920 NMIIP
-925 FILRRLKKDVLHDLP
+925 FILRRLKKDVLRDLP

-948 IKMDKK
+948 VKMNKK

-959 NVQTQK
+959 NMQTQK
-965 IIAQLSGQG
+965 IIAQLNGQG

-999 HMLYENYHGKS
+999 HLLYENYHGKS

-1023 LSNGHKILLFSQFTT
+1023 LANGHKILLFSQFTA
-1038 MLDILHERLAKLKIP
+1038 MLDILHENLARLRLP
-1053 LFTIIGS
+1053 LFTITGS
-1060 TPKAKRQE
+1060 TPKTKRQE
-1068 QVQQFNQMAQPG
+1068 QVQKFNQMAQPG

-1110 AAENQ
+1110 AAEKQ

-1135 TEDSIEKRIIA
+1135 TEDSIEERIIA
-1146 LQQKKAELANVILQN
+1146 LQQKKAELADIILQN
-1161 DQVANAAINKNDLL
+1161 DQIADATMSKDDLI

>member
-1 MARWHKLFS
+1 MARWHRLFPERVF
-10 KQIYDRGEI
+10 DRGEI
-19 YYGNDMVENVQL
+19 YYGNDMVENIQL

-38 TAQVQGGVGRSYT
+38 TAQVQGGIGRSYT
-51 VVGRL
+51 VTGRL

-64 LNCDCPWANEGHRC
+64 LDCNCPWANKGHRC

-89 DAQENEWNDHAAKVP
+89 NEQENEHNVKVP

-109 SEHTKQLI
+109 SEHLKQMI
-117 AHESPSLNPLNL
+117 AHKSPVLNPLNL
-129 IGSMQFTEK
+129 IGNMKFTKK

-146 NDHWSIINC
+146 NDHWSISSC
-155 RCFDDKMRKYEY
+155 RHFDDKMRKYEY
-167 FWEIATDDDEIITL
+167 FWEIVTEDNELITL

-187 WQIIAIK
+187 WQIISIK
-194 FDIDLP
+194 FDSDFSR
-200 HIEKDSAKI
+200 IEKDSVRI
-209 LALLYFINE
+209 LALFYFINE

-230 AAEDLLNFYSDD
+230 AAEDLLEFYSDA
-242 STQNDEPIVLQA
+242 STQNDEPIILRA
-254 KIDKYNHIP
+254 SIDKYNNIP
-263 SLTFKLGKGTHLYKV
+263 SLTFKLGKNKHLYKV
-278 KDLDQLVDASRQSAS
+278 KDLNQLVDASRHSSS
-293 LRLGKFFNEP
+293 LKLGKFFNEP
-303 VSQAKMDADSQHWL
+303 INQAKMDIDSQHWL
-317 SFIEKIMDARNLNEE
+317 SFIEKIIDARNLNEE

-340 VDRITLENSVADEVN
+340 VGRITLENSVADEVN
-355 DLLYNGIKLY
+355 DLLYQGVKLY
-365 SNDQPIGYTTDQ
+365 SNEKPIGYTTDQ

-382 KIETKKSSALV
+382 KIETQKSSALV
-393 TVEDLPVSTLI
+393 SVEDLPVSTII
-404 TGSRAYYGYYK
+404 TGSHAYYGYYK
-415 GVWIKYT
+415 DVWIKYI

-431 LGLQPGAEL
+431 LGLQPGAEM

-446 VAKFARHVLPKFEQA
+446 VAKFAHNILPKFEQT
-461 KSVLVSGTNEL
+461 KFILVSGTDEL

-485 LDYRAGNILCMV
+485 LDYRVGSILCV
-497 QVQYGDAQYEL
+497 ARVQYGDAQYEL
-508 NKGYTKDDRRDIE
+508 NQGYTEEDRRDVE
-521 QETAVQKHINKYFSD
+521 KETAAWKHINTYFSD
-536 YQHRRYTLSNED
+536 YQHGRYVLSNED
-548 SDAIQAFLDD
+548 SDVVQAFLDD

-584 NLDVGVGVNLTNE
+584 NLDVGVGINLTNE
-597 LLDIDLTDQKLSWDD
+597 LLDIDLADQKMSWED

-623 RKYFVLQNGMLA
+623 RKYFVLKNGMLA

-654 SFKDFIHGKLQL
+654 SFKDFIHGKLHL

-677 MKAANALHFSTNGA
+677 MKAANALHFSTNES

-705 QSQVPTSLQNVLR
+705 QNQIPVSLQNILR
-718 PYQKTGFNWLSTIVN
+718 PYQKIGFNWLSTIVN

-746 GKILQIIT
+746 GKTLQIIS
-754 LLLARKEQTQ
+754 LLLARKEKMQ
-764 NHLPSLIVAPASV
+764 NQLPSLIVAPASV
-777 IYNWQVEIKKFA
+777 IYNWQAEVKKFA
-789 PSLRVALLGGTKKD
+789 PSLNVALLDGTKKE
-803 REKLLL
+803 RERLLL
-809 DAKKYDLLISSY
+809 DAKKYNLLISSY

-829 MYQDLAFDVEVIDE
+829 AYQNLIFDVEVIDE
-843 AQNIKNHQSVTAKT
+843 AQNIKNQQSVTTKT

-895 YPDFRKKYEFP
+895 YPDFRKKYELP
-906 IVKEQDKNAENQLA
+906 IVKEQDKEAEDQLA
-920 EMVMP
+920 NMIIP
-925 FILRRLKKDVLHDLP
+925 FILRRLKKDVLRDLP

-948 IKMDKK
+948 VKMNKK

-959 NVQTQK
+959 NMQTQK
-965 IIAQLSGQG
+965 IIAQLNGQG

-999 HMLYENYHGKS
+999 HLLYENYHGKS

-1023 LSNGHKILLFSQFTT
+1023 LANGHKILLFSQFTA
-1038 MLDILHERLAKLKIP
+1038 MLDILHENLARLRLP
-1053 LFTIIGS
+1053 LFTITGS
-1060 TPKAKRQE
+1060 IPKTKRQE
-1068 QVQQFNQMAQPG
+1068 QVQKFNQMAQPG

-1110 AAENQ
+1110 AAEKQ

-1135 TEDSIEKRIIA
+1135 TEDSIEERIIA
-1146 LQQKKAELANVILQN
+1146 LQQKKAELADIILQN
-1161 DQVANAAINKNDLL
+1161 DQIADATMSKDDLI

>member
-1 MARWHKLFS
+1 MARWHRLFPERVF
-10 KQIYDRGEI
+10 DRGEI
-19 YYGNDMVENVQL
+19 YYGNDMVENIQL

-38 TAQVQGGVGRSYT
+38 TAQVQGGIGRSYT
-51 VVGRL
+51 VTGRL

-64 LNCDCPWANEGHRC
+64 LDCNCPWANKGHRC

-89 DAQENEWNDHAAKVP
+89 NEQENEHNVKVP

-109 SEHTKQLI
+109 SEHLKQMI
-117 AHESPSLNPLNL
+117 AHKSPVLNPLNL
-129 IGSMQFTEK
+129 IGNMKFTKK

-146 NDHWSIINC
+146 NDHWSISSC
-155 RCFDDKMRKYEY
+155 RHFDDKMRKYEY
-167 FWEIATDDDEIITL
+167 FWEIVTEDNELITL

-187 WQIIAIK
+187 WQIISIK
-194 FDIDLP
+194 FDSDFSR
-200 HIEKDSAKI
+200 IEKDSVRI
-209 LALLYFINE
+209 LALFYFINE

-230 AAEDLLNFYSDD
+230 AAEDLLEFYSDA
-242 STQNDEPIVLQA
+242 STQNDEPIILRA
-254 KIDKYNHIP
+254 SIDKYNNIP
-263 SLTFKLGKGTHLYKV
+263 SLTFKLGKNKHLYKV
-278 KDLDQLVDASRQSAS
+278 KDLNQLVDASRHSSS
-293 LRLGKFFNEP
+293 LKLGKFFNEP
-303 VSQAKMDADSQHWL
+303 INQAKMDIDSQHWL
-317 SFIEKIMDARNLNEE
+317 SFIEKIIDARNLNEE

-340 VDRITLENSVADEVN
+340 VGRITLENSVADEVN
-355 DLLYNGIKLY
+355 DLLYQGVKLY
-365 SNDQPIGYTTDQ
+365 SNEQPIGYTTDQ

-382 KIETKKSSALV
+382 KIETQKSSALV
-393 TVEDLPVSTLI
+393 SVEDLPVSTII
-404 TGSRAYYGYYK
+404 TGSHAYYGYYK
-415 GVWIKYT
+415 DVWIKYI

-431 LGLQPGAEL
+431 LGLQPGAEM

-446 VAKFARHVLPKFEQA
+446 VAKFAHNILPKFEQT
-461 KSVLVSGTNEL
+461 KFILVSGTDEL
-472 KAILPPEAHFLFK
+472 KVILPPEAHFLFK
-485 LDYRAGNILCMV
+485 LDYRVGSILCV
-497 QVQYGDAQYEL
+497 ARVQYGDAQYEL
-508 NKGYTKDDRRDIE
+508 NQGYTEEDRRDVE
-521 QETAVQKHINKYFSD
+521 KETAAWKHINTYFSD
-536 YQHRRYTLSNED
+536 YQHGRYVLSNED
-548 SDAIQAFLDD
+548 SDVVQAFLDD

-584 NLDVGVGVNLTNE
+584 NLDVGVGINLINE
-597 LLDIDLTDQKLSWDD
+597 LLDIDLADQKMSWED

-623 RKYFVLQNGMLA
+623 RKYFVLKNGMLA

-654 SFKDFIHGKLQL
+654 SFKDFIHGKLHL

-677 MKAANALHFSTNGA
+677 MKAANALHFSTNES

-705 QSQVPTSLQNVLR
+705 QNQIPVSLQNILR
-718 PYQKTGFNWLSTIVN
+718 PYQKIGFNWLSTIVN

-746 GKILQIIT
+746 GKTLQIIS
-754 LLLARKEQTQ
+754 LLLARKEKMQ
-764 NHLPSLIVAPASV
+764 NQLPSLIVAPASV
-777 IYNWQVEIKKFA
+777 IYNWQAEVKKFA
-789 PSLRVALLGGTKKD
+789 SSLNVALLDGTKKE
-803 REKLLL
+803 RERLLL

-829 MYQDLAFDVEVIDE
+829 AYQNLIFDVEVIDE
-843 AQNIKNHQSVTAKT
+843 AQNIKNQQSVTTKT

-895 YPDFRKKYEFP
+895 YPDFRKKYELP
-906 IVKEQDKNAENQLA
+906 IVKEQDKEAEDQLA
-920 EMVMP
+920 NMVIP
-925 FILRRLKKDVLHDLP
+925 FILRRLKKDVLRDLP

-948 IKMDKK
+948 VKMNKK

-959 NVQTQK
+959 NMQTQK
-965 IIAQLSGQG
+965 IIAQLNGQG

-999 HMLYENYHGKS
+999 HLLYENYHGKS

-1023 LSNGHKILLFSQFTT
+1023 LANGHKILLFSQFTA
-1038 MLDILHERLAKLKIP
+1038 MLDILHENLARLRLP
-1053 LFTIIGS
+1053 LFTITGS
-1060 TPKAKRQE
+1060 TPKTKRQE
-1068 QVQQFNQMAQPG
+1068 QVQKFNQMAQPG

-1110 AAENQ
+1110 AAEKQ

-1135 TEDSIEKRIIA
+1135 TEDSIEERIIA
-1146 LQQKKAELANVILQN
+1146 LQQKKAELADIILQN
-1161 DQVANAAINKNDLL
+1161 DQIADATMSKDDLI

>member
-1 MARWHKLFS
+1 MARWHRLFPERVF
-10 KQIYDRGEI
+10 DRGEI
-19 YYGNDMVENVQL
+19 YYGNDMVENIQL

-38 TAQVQGGVGRSYT
+38 TAQVQGGIGRSYT
-51 VVGRL
+51 VTGRL

-64 LNCDCPWANEGHRC
+64 LDCNCPWANKGHRC

-89 DAQENEWNDHAAKVP
+89 NEQENEHNVKVP

-109 SEHTKQLI
+109 SEHLKQMI
-117 AHESPSLNPLNL
+117 AHKSPVLNPLNL
-129 IGSMQFTEK
+129 IGNMKFTKK

-146 NDHWSIINC
+146 NDHWSISSC
-155 RCFDDKMRKYEY
+155 RHFDDKMRKYEY
-167 FWEIATDDDEIITL
+167 FWEIVTEDNELITL

-187 WQIIAIK
+187 WQIISIK
-194 FDIDLP
+194 FDSDFSR
-200 HIEKDSAKI
+200 IEKDSVRI
-209 LALLYFINE
+209 LALFYFINE

-230 AAEDLLNFYSDD
+230 AAEDLLEFYSDA
-242 STQNDEPIVLQA
+242 STQNDEPIILRA
-254 KIDKYNHIP
+254 SIDKYNNIP
-263 SLTFKLGKGTHLYKV
+263 SLTFKLGKNKHLYKV
-278 KDLDQLVDASRQSAS
+278 KDLNQLVDASRHSSS
-293 LRLGKFFNEP
+293 LKLGKFFNEP
-303 VSQAKMDADSQHWL
+303 INQAKMDIDSQHWL
-317 SFIEKIMDARNLNEE
+317 SFIEKIIDARNLNEE

-340 VDRITLENSVADEVN
+340 VGRITLENSVADEVN
-355 DLLYNGIKLY
+355 DLLYQGVKLY
-365 SNDQPIGYTTDQ
+365 SNEQPIGYTTDQ

-382 KIETKKSSALV
+382 KIETQKSSALV
-393 TVEDLPVSTLI
+393 SVEDLPVSTII
-404 TGSRAYYGYYK
+404 TGSHAYYGYYK
-415 GVWIKYT
+415 DVWIKYI

-431 LGLQPGAEL
+431 LGLQPGAEM

-446 VAKFARHVLPKFEQA
+446 VAKFAHNILPKFEQT
-461 KSVLVSGTNEL
+461 KFILVSGTDEL

-485 LDYRAGNILCMV
+485 LDYRVGSILCV
-497 QVQYGDAQYEL
+497 ARVQYGDAQYEL
-508 NKGYTKDDRRDIE
+508 NQGYTEEDRRDVE
-521 QETAVQKHINKYFSD
+521 KETAAWKHINTYFSD
-536 YQHRRYTLSNED
+536 YQHGRYVLSNED
-548 SDAIQAFLDD
+548 SDVVQAFLDD

-584 NLDVGVGVNLTNE
+584 NLDVGVGINLTNE
-597 LLDIDLTDQKLSWDD
+597 LLDIDLADQKMSWED

-623 RKYFVLQNGMLA
+623 RKYFVLKNGMLA

-654 SFKDFIHGKLQL
+654 SFKDFIHGKLHL

-677 MKAANALHFSTNGA
+677 MKAANALHFSTNES

-705 QSQVPTSLQNVLR
+705 QNQIPVSLQNILR
-718 PYQKTGFNWLSTIVN
+718 PYQKIGFNWLSTIVN

-746 GKILQIIT
+746 GKTLQIIS
-754 LLLARKEQTQ
+754 LLLARKEKMQ
-764 NHLPSLIVAPASV
+764 NQLPSLIVAPASV
-777 IYNWQVEIKKFA
+777 IYNWQAEVKKFA
-789 PSLRVALLGGTKKD
+789 PSLNVALLDGTKKE
-803 REKLLL
+803 RERLLL
-809 DAKKYDLLISSY
+809 DDKKYNLLISSY

-829 MYQDLAFDVEVIDE
+829 AYQNLIFDVEVIDE
-843 AQNIKNHQSVTAKT
+843 AQNIKNQQSVTAKT

-883 IFDYLMPGFLGS
+883 IFDYLIPGFLGS
-895 YPDFRKKYEFP
+895 YPDFRKKYELP
-906 IVKEQDKNAENQLA
+906 IVKEQDKEAEDQLA
-920 EMVMP
+920 NMVIP
-925 FILRRLKKDVLHDLP
+925 FILRRLKKDVLRDLP

-948 IKMDKK
+948 VKMNKK

-959 NVQTQK
+959 NMQTQK
-965 IIAQLSGQG
+965 IIAQLNGQG

-999 HMLYENYHGKS
+999 HLLYENYHGKS

-1023 LSNGHKILLFSQFTT
+1023 LANGHKILLFSQFTA
-1038 MLDILHERLAKLKIP
+1038 MLDILHENLARLRLP
-1053 LFTIIGS
+1053 LFTITGS
-1060 TPKAKRQE
+1060 TPKTKRQE
-1068 QVQQFNQMAQPG
+1068 QVQKFNQMAQPG

-1110 AAENQ
+1110 AAEKQ

-1135 TEDSIEKRIIA
+1135 TEDSIEERIIA
-1146 LQQKKAELANVILQN
+1146 LQQKKAELADIILQN
-1161 DQVANAAINKNDLL
+1161 AQIADATMSKDDLI

>member
-1 MARWHKLFS
+1 MARWHRLFPERVF
-10 KQIYDRGEI
+10 DRGEI
-19 YYGNDMVENVQL
+19 YYGNDMVENIQL

-38 TAQVQGGVGRSYT
+38 TAQVQGGIGRSYT
-51 VVGRL
+51 VTGRL

-64 LNCDCPWANEGHRC
+64 LDCNCPWANKAHRC

-89 DAQENEWNDHAAKVP
+89 NEQENEHNVKVP

-109 SEHTKQLI
+109 SEHLKQMI
-117 AHESPSLNPLNL
+117 AHKSPVLNPLNL
-129 IGSMQFTEK
+129 IGNMKFTKK

-146 NDHWSIINC
+146 NDHWSISSC
-155 RCFDDKMRKYEY
+155 RHFDDKMRKYEY
-167 FWEIATDDDEIITL
+167 FWEIVTEDNELITL

-187 WQIIAIK
+187 WQIISIK
-194 FDIDLP
+194 FDSDFSR
-200 HIEKDSAKI
+200 IEKDSVRI
-209 LALLYFINE
+209 LALFYFINE

-230 AAEDLLNFYSDD
+230 AAEDLLEFYSDA
-242 STQNDEPIVLQA
+242 STQNDEPIILRA
-254 KIDKYNHIP
+254 SIDKYNNIP
-263 SLTFKLGKGTHLYKV
+263 SLTFKLGKNKHLYKV
-278 KDLDQLVDASRQSAS
+278 KDLNQLVDASRHSSS
-293 LRLGKFFNEP
+293 LKLGKFFNEP
-303 VSQAKMDADSQHWL
+303 INQAKMDIDSQHWL
-317 SFIEKIMDARNLNEE
+317 SFIEKIIDARNLNEE

-340 VDRITLENSVADEVN
+340 VGRITLENSVADEVN
-355 DLLYNGIKLY
+355 DLLYQGVKLY
-365 SNDQPIGYTTDQ
+365 SNEKPIGYTTDQ

-382 KIETKKSSALV
+382 KIETQKSSALV
-393 TVEDLPVSTLI
+393 SVEDLPVSTII
-404 TGSRAYYGYYK
+404 TGSHAYYGYYK
-415 GVWIKYT
+415 DVWIKYI

-431 LGLQPGAEL
+431 LGLQPGAEM

-446 VAKFARHVLPKFEQA
+446 VAKFAHNILPKFEQT
-461 KSVLVSGTNEL
+461 KFILVSGTDEL
-472 KAILPPEAHFLFK
+472 KAILLPEAHFLFK
-485 LDYRAGNILCMV
+485 LDYRVGSILCV
-497 QVQYGDAQYEL
+497 ARVQYGDAQYEL
-508 NKGYTKDDRRDIE
+508 NQGYTEEDRRDVE
-521 QETAVQKHINKYFSD
+521 KETAAWKHINTYFSD
-536 YQHRRYTLSNED
+536 YQHGRYVLSNED
-548 SDAIQAFLDD
+548 SDVVQAFLDD

-584 NLDVGVGVNLTNE
+584 NLDVGVGINLTNE
-597 LLDIDLTDQKLSWDD
+597 LLDIDLADQKMSWED

-623 RKYFVLQNGMLA
+623 RKYFVLKNGMLA

-654 SFKDFIHGKLQL
+654 SFKDFIHGKLHL

-677 MKAANALHFSTNGA
+677 MKAANALHFSTNES

-705 QSQVPTSLQNVLR
+705 QNQIPVSLQNILR
-718 PYQKTGFNWLSTIVN
+718 PYQKIGFNWLSTIVN

-746 GKILQIIT
+746 GKTLQIIS
-754 LLLARKEQTQ
+754 LLLARKEKMQ
-764 NHLPSLIVAPASV
+764 NQLPSLIVAPASV
-777 IYNWQVEIKKFA
+777 IYNWQAEVKKFA
-789 PSLRVALLGGTKKD
+789 PSLNVALLDGTKKE
-803 REKLLL
+803 RERLLL
-809 DAKKYDLLISSY
+809 DAKKYNLLISSY

-829 MYQDLAFDVEVIDE
+829 AYQNLIFDVEVIDE
-843 AQNIKNHQSVTAKT
+843 AQNIKNQQSVTAKT

-895 YPDFRKKYEFP
+895 YPDFRKKYELP
-906 IVKEQDKNAENQLA
+906 IVKEQDKEAEDQLA
-920 EMVMP
+920 NMIIP
-925 FILRRLKKDVLHDLP
+925 FILRRLKKDVLRDLP

-948 IKMDKK
+948 VKMNKK

-959 NVQTQK
+959 NMQTQK
-965 IIAQLSGQG
+965 IIAQLNGQG

-999 HMLYENYHGKS
+999 HLLYENYHGKS

-1023 LSNGHKILLFSQFTT
+1023 LANGHKILLFSQFTA
-1038 MLDILHERLAKLKIP
+1038 MLDILHENLARLRLP
-1053 LFTIIGS
+1053 LFTITGS
-1060 TPKAKRQE
+1060 TPKTKRQE
-1068 QVQQFNQMAQPG
+1068 QVQKFNQMAQPG

-1110 AAENQ
+1110 AAEKQ

-1135 TEDSIEKRIIA
+1135 TEDSIEERIIA
-1146 LQQKKAELANVILQN
+1146 LQQKKAELADIILQN
-1161 DQVANAAINKNDLL
+1161 DQIADATMSKDDLI

>member
-1 MARWHKLFS
+1 MARWHRLFPERVF
-10 KQIYDRGEI
+10 DRGEI
-19 YYGNDMVENVQL
+19 YYGNDMVENIQL

-38 TAQVQGGVGRSYT
+38 TAQVQGGIGRSYT
-51 VVGRL
+51 VTGRL

-64 LNCDCPWANEGHRC
+64 LDCNCPWANKGHRC

-89 DAQENEWNDHAAKVP
+89 NEQENEHNVKVP

-109 SEHTKQLI
+109 SEHLKQMI
-117 AHESPSLNPLNL
+117 AHKSPVLNPLNL
-129 IGSMQFTEK
+129 IGNMKFTKK

-146 NDHWSIINC
+146 NDHWSISSC
-155 RCFDDKMRKYEY
+155 RHFDDKMRKYEY
-167 FWEIATDDDEIITL
+167 FWEIVTEDNELITL

-187 WQIIAIK
+187 WQIISIK
-194 FDIDLP
+194 FDSDFSR
-200 HIEKDSAKI
+200 IEKDSVRI
-209 LALLYFINE
+209 LALFYFINE

-230 AAEDLLNFYSDD
+230 AAEDLLEFYSDA
-242 STQNDEPIVLQA
+242 STQNDEPIILRA
-254 KIDKYNHIP
+254 SIDKYNNIP
-263 SLTFKLGKGTHLYKV
+263 SLTFKLGKNKHLYKV
-278 KDLDQLVDASRQSAS
+278 KDLNQLVDASRHSSS
-293 LRLGKFFNEP
+293 LKLGKFFNEP
-303 VSQAKMDADSQHWL
+303 INQAKMDIDSQHWL
-317 SFIEKIMDARNLNEE
+317 SFIEKIIDARNLNEE

-340 VDRITLENSVADEVN
+340 VGRITLENSVADEVN
-355 DLLYNGIKLY
+355 DLLYQGVKLY
-365 SNDQPIGYTTDQ
+365 SNEQPIGYTTDQ

-382 KIETKKSSALV
+382 KIETQKSSALV
-393 TVEDLPVSTLI
+393 SVEDLPVSTII
-404 TGSRAYYGYYK
+404 TGSHAYYGYYK
-415 GVWIKYT
+415 DVWIKYI
-422 GLTPASLHN
+422 GLTPASLRN
-431 LGLQPGAEL
+431 LGLQPGAEM

-446 VAKFARHVLPKFEQA
+446 VAKFAHNILPKFEQT
-461 KSVLVSGTNEL
+461 KFILVSGTDEL

-485 LDYRAGNILCMV
+485 LDYRVGSILCV
-497 QVQYGDAQYEL
+497 VRVQYGDAQYEL
-508 NKGYTKDDRRDIE
+508 NQGYTEENRRDVE
-521 QETAVQKHINKYFSD
+521 KETAAWKHINTYFSD
-536 YQHRRYTLSNED
+536 YQHGRYVLSNED
-548 SDAIQAFLDD
+548 SDVVQAFLDD

-584 NLDVGVGVNLTNE
+584 NLDVGVGINLTNE
-597 LLDIDLTDQKLSWDD
+597 LLDIDLADQKMSWED

-623 RKYFVLQNGMLA
+623 RKYFVLKNGMLA

-654 SFKDFIHGKLQL
+654 SFKDFIHGKLHL

-677 MKAANALHFSTNGA
+677 MKAANALHFSTNES

-705 QSQVPTSLQNVLR
+705 QNQIPVSLQNILR
-718 PYQKTGFNWLSTIVN
+718 PYQKIGFNWLSTIVN

-746 GKILQIIT
+746 GKTLQIIS
-754 LLLARKEQTQ
+754 LLLARKEKMQ
-764 NHLPSLIVAPASV
+764 NQLPSLIVAPASV
-777 IYNWQVEIKKFA
+777 IYNWQAEVKKFA
-789 PSLRVALLGGTKKD
+789 PSLNVALLDGTKKE
-803 REKLLL
+803 RERLLL
-809 DAKKYDLLISSY
+809 DAKKYNLLISSY

-829 MYQDLAFDVEVIDE
+829 AYQNLIFDVEVIDE
-843 AQNIKNHQSVTAKT
+843 AQNIKNQQSVTAKT

-895 YPDFRKKYEFP
+895 YPDFRKKYELP
-906 IVKEQDKNAENQLA
+906 IVKEQDKEAEDQLA
-920 EMVMP
+920 NMIIP
-925 FILRRLKKDVLHDLP
+925 FILRRLKKDVLRDLP

-948 IKMDKK
+948 VKMNKK

-959 NVQTQK
+959 NMQTQK
-965 IIAQLSGQG
+965 IIAQLNGQG

-999 HMLYENYHGKS
+999 HLLYENYHGKS

-1023 LSNGHKILLFSQFTT
+1023 LANGHKILLFSQFTA
-1038 MLDILHERLAKLKIP
+1038 MLDILHENLARLRLP
-1053 LFTIIGS
+1053 LFTITGS
-1060 TPKAKRQE
+1060 TPKTKRQE
-1068 QVQQFNQMAQPG
+1068 QVQKFNQMAQPG

-1110 AAENQ
+1110 AAEKQ

-1135 TEDSIEKRIIA
+1135 TEDSIEERIIA
-1146 LQQKKAELANVILQN
+1146 LQQKKAELADIILQN
-1161 DQVANAAINKNDLL
+1161 DQIADATMSKDDLI

>member
-1 MARWHKLFS
+1 MARWHRLFPERVF
-10 KQIYDRGEI
+10 DRGEI
-19 YYGNDMVENVQL
+19 YYGNDMVENIQL

-38 TAQVQGGVGRSYT
+38 TAQVQGGIGRSYT
-51 VVGRL
+51 VTGRL

-64 LNCDCPWANEGHRC
+64 LDCNCPWANKGHRC

-89 DAQENEWNDHAAKVP
+89 NEQENEHNVKVP

-109 SEHTKQLI
+109 SEHLKQMI
-117 AHESPSLNPLNL
+117 AHKSPVLNPLNL
-129 IGSMQFTEK
+129 IGNMKFTKK

-146 NDHWSIINC
+146 NDHWSISSC
-155 RCFDDKMRKYEY
+155 RHFDDKMRKYEY
-167 FWEIATDDDEIITL
+167 FWEIVTEDNELITL

-187 WQIIAIK
+187 WQIISIK
-194 FDIDLP
+194 FDSDFSR
-200 HIEKDSAKI
+200 IEKDSVRI
-209 LALLYFINE
+209 LALFYFINE

-230 AAEDLLNFYSDD
+230 AAEDLLEFYSDA
-242 STQNDEPIVLQA
+242 STQNDEPIILRA
-254 KIDKYNHIP
+254 SIDKYNNIP
-263 SLTFKLGKGTHLYKV
+263 SLTFKLGKNKHLYKV
-278 KDLDQLVDASRQSAS
+278 KDLNQLVDASRHSSS
-293 LRLGKFFNEP
+293 LKLGKFFNEP
-303 VSQAKMDADSQHWL
+303 INQAKMDIDSQHWL
-317 SFIEKIMDARNLNEE
+317 SFIEKIIDARNLNEE

-340 VDRITLENSVADEVN
+340 VGRITLENSVADEVN
-355 DLLYNGIKLY
+355 DLLYQGVKLY
-365 SNDQPIGYTTDQ
+365 SNEQPIGYTTDQ

-382 KIETKKSSALV
+382 KIETQKSSALV
-393 TVEDLPVSTLI
+393 SVEDLPVSTII
-404 TGSRAYYGYYK
+404 TGSHAYYGYYK
-415 GVWIKYT
+415 DVWIKYI

-431 LGLQPGAEL
+431 LGLQPGAEM

-446 VAKFARHVLPKFEQA
+446 VAKFAHNILPKFEQT
-461 KSVLVSGTNEL
+461 KFILVSGTDEL

-485 LDYRAGNILCMV
+485 LDYRVGSILCV
-497 QVQYGDAQYEL
+497 ARVQYGNAQYEL
-508 NKGYTKDDRRDIE
+508 NQGYTEEDRRDVE
-521 QETAVQKHINKYFSD
+521 KETAAWKHINTYFSD
-536 YQHRRYTLSNED
+536 YQHGRYVLSNED
-548 SDAIQAFLDD
+548 SDVVQAFLDD

-571 TANFRSLL
+571 TANVRSLL

-584 NLDVGVGVNLTNE
+584 NLDVGVGINLTNE
-597 LLDIDLTDQKLSWDD
+597 LLDIDLADQKMSWED

-623 RKYFVLQNGMLA
+623 RKYFVLKNGMLA

-654 SFKDFIHGKLQL
+654 SFKDFIHGKLHL

-677 MKAANALHFSTNGA
+677 MKAANALHFSTNES

-705 QSQVPTSLQNVLR
+705 QNQIPVSLQNILR
-718 PYQKTGFNWLSTIVN
+718 PYQKIGFNWLSTIVN

-746 GKILQIIT
+746 GKTLQIIS
-754 LLLARKEQTQ
+754 LLLARKEKMQ
-764 NHLPSLIVAPASV
+764 NQLPSLIVAPASV
-777 IYNWQVEIKKFA
+777 IYNWQAEVKKFA
-789 PSLRVALLGGTKKD
+789 PSLNVALLDGTKKE
-803 REKLLL
+803 RERLLL
-809 DAKKYDLLISSY
+809 DAKKYNLLISSY

-829 MYQDLAFDVEVIDE
+829 AYQNLIFDVEVIDE
-843 AQNIKNHQSVTAKT
+843 AQNIKNQQSVTAKT

-895 YPDFRKKYEFP
+895 YPDFRKKYELP
-906 IVKEQDKNAENQLA
+906 IVKEQDKEAEDQLA
-920 EMVMP
+920 NMIIP
-925 FILRRLKKDVLHDLP
+925 FILRRLKKDVLRDLP

-948 IKMDKK
+948 VKMNKK

-959 NVQTQK
+959 NMQTQK
-965 IIAQLSGQG
+965 IIAQLNGQG

-999 HMLYENYHGKS
+999 HLLYENYHGKS

-1023 LSNGHKILLFSQFTT
+1023 LANGHKILLFSQFTA
-1038 MLDILHERLAKLKIP
+1038 MLDILHENLARLRLP
-1053 LFTIIGS
+1053 LFTITGS
-1060 TPKAKRQE
+1060 TPKTKRQE
-1068 QVQQFNQMAQPG
+1068 QVQKFNQMAQPG

-1110 AAENQ
+1110 AAEKQ

-1135 TEDSIEKRIIA
+1135 TEDSIEERIIA
-1146 LQQKKAELANVILQN
+1146 LQQKKAELADIILQN
-1161 DQVANAAINKNDLL
+1161 DQIADATMSKDDLI

>member
-1 MARWHKLFS
+1 MARWHRLFPERVF
-10 KQIYDRGEI
+10 DRGEI
-19 YYGNDMVENVQL
+19 YYGNDMVENIQL

-38 TAQVQGGVGRSYT
+38 TAQVQGGIGRSYT
-51 VVGRL
+51 VTGRL

-64 LNCDCPWANEGHRC
+64 LDCNCPWANKGHRC

-89 DAQENEWNDHAAKVP
+89 NEQENEHNVKVP

-109 SEHTKQLI
+109 SEHLKQMI
-117 AHESPSLNPLNL
+117 AHKSPVLNPLNL
-129 IGSMQFTEK
+129 IGNMKFTKK

-146 NDHWSIINC
+146 NDHWSISSC
-155 RCFDDKMRKYEY
+155 RHFDDKMRKYEY
-167 FWEIATDDDEIITL
+167 FWEIVTEDNELITL

-187 WQIIAIK
+187 WQIISIK
-194 FDIDLP
+194 FDSDFSR
-200 HIEKDSAKI
+200 IEKDSVRI
-209 LALLYFINE
+209 LALFYFINE

-230 AAEDLLNFYSDD
+230 AAEDLLEFYSDA
-242 STQNDEPIVLQA
+242 STQNDEPIILRA
-254 KIDKYNHIP
+254 SIDKYNNIP
-263 SLTFKLGKGTHLYKV
+263 SLTFKLGKNKHLYKV
-278 KDLDQLVDASRQSAS
+278 KDLNQLVDASRHSSS
-293 LRLGKFFNEP
+293 LKLGKFFNEP
-303 VSQAKMDADSQHWL
+303 INQAKMDIDSQHWL
-317 SFIEKIMDARNLNEE
+317 SFIEKIIDARNLNEE

-340 VDRITLENSVADEVN
+340 VGRITLENSVADEVN
-355 DLLYNGIKLY
+355 DLLYQGVKLY
-365 SNDQPIGYTTDQ
+365 SNEQPIGYTTDQ

-382 KIETKKSSALV
+382 KIETQKPSTLV
-393 TVEDLPVSTLI
+393 SVEDLPVSTII
-404 TGSRAYYGYYK
+404 TGSHAYYGYYK
-415 GVWIKYT
+415 DVWIKYI

-431 LGLQPGAEL
+431 LGLQPGAEM

-446 VAKFARHVLPKFEQA
+446 VAKFAHNILPKFEQTRFI
-461 KSVLVSGTNEL
+461 LVSGTDEL

-485 LDYRAGNILCMV
+485 LDYRVGSILCV
-497 QVQYGDAQYEL
+497 ARVQYGDAQYEL
-508 NKGYTKDDRRDIE
+508 NQGYTEEDRRDVE
-521 QETAVQKHINKYFSD
+521 KETAAWKHINTYFSD
-536 YQHRRYTLSNED
+536 YQHGRYVLSNED
-548 SDAIQAFLDD
+548 SDAVQAFLDD

-584 NLDVGVGVNLTNE
+584 NLDVGVGINLTNE
-597 LLDIDLTDQKLSWDD
+597 LLDIDLADQKMSWED

-643 QLAQTLHDLGI
+643 QLVQTLHDLGI
-654 SFKDFIHGKLQL
+654 SFRDFIHGKLHL

-677 MKAANALHFSTNGA
+677 MKAANALHFSTNES

-705 QSQVPTSLQNVLR
+705 QNQIPVSLQNILR
-718 PYQKTGFNWLSTIVN
+718 PYQKIGFNWLSTIVN

-746 GKILQIIT
+746 GKTLQIIT
-754 LLLARKEQTQ
+754 LLLARKEKMQ
-764 NHLPSLIVAPASV
+764 NQLPSLIVAPASV
-777 IYNWQVEIKKFA
+777 IYNWQAEVKKFA
-789 PSLRVALLGGTKKD
+789 PSLNVALLDGTKKE
-803 REKLLL
+803 RERLLL

-829 MYQDLAFDVEVIDE
+829 AYQNLTFDVEVIDE
-843 AQNIKNHQSVTAKT
+843 AQNIKNQQSVTAKT

-895 YPDFRKKYEFP
+895 YPDFRKKYELP
-906 IVKEQDKNAENQLA
+906 IVKEQDKEAEDQLA
-920 EMVMP
+920 NMVIP
-925 FILRRLKKDVLHDLP
+925 FILRRLKKDVLRDLP

-948 IKMDKK
+948 VKMNKK

-959 NVQTQK
+959 NMQTQK
-965 IIAQLSGQG
+965 IIAQLNGQG

-999 HMLYENYHGKS
+999 HLLYENYHGKS

-1023 LSNGHKILLFSQFTT
+1023 LANGHKILLFSQFTA
-1038 MLDILHERLAKLKIP
+1038 MLDILHENLARLRIP
-1053 LFTIIGS
+1053 LFTITGS

-1068 QVQQFNQMAQPG
+1068 QVQKFNRMAQPG

-1110 AAENQ
+1110 AAEKQ

-1135 TEDSIEKRIIA
+1135 TEDSIEERIIA
-1146 LQQKKAELANVILQN
+1146 LQQKKAELADIILQN
-1161 DQVANAAINKNDLL
+1161 DQIADATMSKGDLL

>member
-1 MARWHKLFS
+1 MARWHRLFPERVF
-10 KQIYDRGEI
+10 DRGEI
-19 YYGNDMVENVQL
+19 YYGNDMVENIQL

-38 TAQVQGGVGRSYT
+38 TAQVQGGIGRSYT
-51 VVGRL
+51 VTGRL

-64 LNCDCPWANEGHRC
+64 LDCNCPWANKGHRC

-89 DAQENEWNDHAAKVP
+89 NEQENEHNVKVP

-109 SEHTKQLI
+109 SEHLKQMI
-117 AHESPSLNPLNL
+117 AHKSPVLNPLNL
-129 IGSMQFTEK
+129 IGNMKFTKK

-146 NDHWSIINC
+146 NDHWSISSC
-155 RCFDDKMRKYEY
+155 RHFDDKMRKYEY
-167 FWEIATDDDEIITL
+167 FWEIVTEDNELITL

-187 WQIIAIK
+187 WQIISIK
-194 FDIDLP
+194 FDSDFSR
-200 HIEKDSAKI
+200 IEKDSVRI
-209 LALLYFINE
+209 LALFYFINE

-230 AAEDLLNFYSDD
+230 AAEDLLEFYSDA
-242 STQNDEPIVLQA
+242 STQNDEPIILRA
-254 KIDKYNHIP
+254 SIDKYNNIP
-263 SLTFKLGKGTHLYKV
+263 SLTFKLGKNKHLYKV
-278 KDLDQLVDASRQSAS
+278 KDLNQLVDASRHSSS
-293 LRLGKFFNEP
+293 LKLGKFFNEP
-303 VSQAKMDADSQHWL
+303 INQAKMDIDSQHWL
-317 SFIEKIMDARNLNEE
+317 SFIEKIIDARNLNEE

-340 VDRITLENSVADEVN
+340 VGRITLENSVADEVN
-355 DLLYNGIKLY
+355 DLLYQGVKLY
-365 SNDQPIGYTTDQ
+365 SNEQPIGYTTDQ

-382 KIETKKSSALV
+382 KIETQKSSALV
-393 TVEDLPVSTLI
+393 SVEDLPVSTII
-404 TGSRAYYGYYK
+404 TGSHAYYGYYK
-415 GVWIKYT
+415 DVWIKYI

-431 LGLQPGAEL
+431 LGLQPGAEM

-446 VAKFARHVLPKFEQA
+446 VAKFAHNILPKFEQT
-461 KSVLVSGTNEL
+461 KFILVSGTDEL
-472 KAILPPEAHFLFK
+472 KVILPPEAHFLFK
-485 LDYRAGNILCMV
+485 LDYRVGSILCV
-497 QVQYGDAQYEL
+497 ARVQYGDAQYEL
-508 NKGYTKDDRRDIE
+508 NQGYTEEDRRDVE
-521 QETAVQKHINKYFSD
+521 KETAAWKHINTYFSD
-536 YQHRRYTLSNED
+536 YQHGRYVLSNED
-548 SDAIQAFLDD
+548 SDVVQAFLDD

-584 NLDVGVGVNLTNE
+584 NLDVGVGINLTNE
-597 LLDIDLTDQKLSWDD
+597 LLDIDLADQKMSWED

-623 RKYFVLQNGMLA
+623 RKYFVLKNGMLA

-654 SFKDFIHGKLQL
+654 SFKDFIHGKLHL
-666 PAYRAFYFAKQ
+666 PAYRAFYFARQ
-677 MKAANALHFSTNGA
+677 MKAANALHFSTNES

-705 QSQVPTSLQNVLR
+705 QNQIPVSLQNILR
-718 PYQKTGFNWLSTIVN
+718 PYQKIGFNWLSTIVN

-746 GKILQIIT
+746 GKTLQIIS
-754 LLLARKEQTQ
+754 LLLARKEKMQ
-764 NHLPSLIVAPASV
+764 NQLPSLIVAPASV
-777 IYNWQVEIKKFA
+777 IYNWQAEVKKFA
-789 PSLRVALLGGTKKD
+789 PSLNVALLDGTKKE
-803 REKLLL
+803 RERLLL
-809 DAKKYDLLISSY
+809 DAKKYNLLISSY

-829 MYQDLAFDVEVIDE
+829 AYQNLIFDVEVIDE
-843 AQNIKNHQSVTAKT
+843 AQNIKNQQSVTAKT

-895 YPDFRKKYEFP
+895 YPDFRKKYELP
-906 IVKEQDKNAENQLA
+906 IVKEQDKEAEDQLA
-920 EMVMP
+920 NMIIP
-925 FILRRLKKDVLHDLP
+925 FILRRLKKDVLRDLP

-948 IKMDKK
+948 VKMNKK

-959 NVQTQK
+959 NMQTQK
-965 IIAQLSGQG
+965 IIAQLNGQG

-999 HMLYENYHGKS
+999 HLLYENYHGKS

-1023 LSNGHKILLFSQFTT
+1023 LANGHKILLFSQFTA
-1038 MLDILHERLAKLKIP
+1038 MLDILHENLARLRLP
-1053 LFTIIGS
+1053 LFTITGS
-1060 TPKAKRQE
+1060 TPKTKRQE
-1068 QVQQFNQMAQPG
+1068 QVQKFNQMAQPG

-1110 AAENQ
+1110 AAEKQ

-1135 TEDSIEKRIIA
+1135 TEDSIEERIIA
-1146 LQQKKAELANVILQN
+1146 LQQKKAELADIILQN
-1161 DQVANAAINKNDLL
+1161 DQIADATMSKDDLI

>member
-1 MARWHKLFS
+1 MARWHRLFPERVF
-10 KQIYDRGEI
+10 DRGEI
-19 YYGNDMVENVQL
+19 YYGNDMVENIQL

-38 TAQVQGGVGRSYT
+38 TAQVQGGIGRSYT
-51 VVGRL
+51 VTGRL

-64 LNCDCPWANEGHRC
+64 LDCNCPWANKGHRC

-89 DAQENEWNDHAAKVP
+89 NEQENEHNVKVP

-109 SEHTKQLI
+109 SEHLKQMI
-117 AHESPSLNPLNL
+117 AHKSPVLNPLNL
-129 IGSMQFTEK
+129 IGNMKFTKK

-146 NDHWSIINC
+146 NDHWSISSC
-155 RCFDDKMRKYEY
+155 RHFDDKMRKYEY
-167 FWEIATDDDEIITL
+167 FWEIVTEDNELITL

-187 WQIIAIK
+187 WQIISIK
-194 FDIDLP
+194 FDSDFSR
-200 HIEKDSAKI
+200 IEKDSVRI
-209 LALLYFINE
+209 LALFYFINE

-230 AAEDLLNFYSDD
+230 AAEDLLEFYSDA
-242 STQNDEPIVLQA
+242 STQNDEPIILRA
-254 KIDKYNHIP
+254 SIDKYNNIP
-263 SLTFKLGKGTHLYKV
+263 SLTFKLGKNKHLYKV
-278 KDLDQLVDASRQSAS
+278 KDLNQLVDASRHSSS
-293 LRLGKFFNEP
+293 LKLGKFFNEP
-303 VSQAKMDADSQHWL
+303 INQAKMDIDSQHWL
-317 SFIEKIMDARNLNEE
+317 SFIEKIIDARNLNEE

-340 VDRITLENSVADEVN
+340 VGRITLENSVADEVN
-355 DLLYNGIKLY
+355 DLLYQGVKLY
-365 SNDQPIGYTTDQ
+365 SNEQPIGYTTDQ

-382 KIETKKSSALV
+382 KIETQKSSALV
-393 TVEDLPVSTLI
+393 SVEDLPVSTII
-404 TGSRAYYGYYK
+404 TGSHAYYGYYK
-415 GVWIKYT
+415 DVWIKYI

-431 LGLQPGAEL
+431 LGLQPGAEM

-446 VAKFARHVLPKFEQA
+446 VAKFAHNILPKFEQT
-461 KSVLVSGTNEL
+461 KFILVSGTDEL

-485 LDYRAGNILCMV
+485 LDYRVGSILCV
-497 QVQYGDAQYEL
+497 ARVQYGDAQYEL
-508 NKGYTKDDRRDIE
+508 NQGYTEEDRRDVE
-521 QETAVQKHINKYFSD
+521 KETAAWKHINTYFSD
-536 YQHRRYTLSNED
+536 YQHGRYVLSNEE
-548 SDAIQAFLDD
+548 SDVVQAFLDD

-584 NLDVGVGVNLTNE
+584 NLDVGVGINLTNE
-597 LLDIDLTDQKLSWDD
+597 LLDIDLADQKMSWED

-623 RKYFVLQNGMLA
+623 RKYFVLKNGMLA

-654 SFKDFIHGKLQL
+654 SFKDFIHGKLHL

-677 MKAANALHFSTNGA
+677 MKAANALHFSTNES

-705 QSQVPTSLQNVLR
+705 QNQIPVSLQNILR
-718 PYQKTGFNWLSTIVN
+718 PYQKIGFNWLSTIVN

-746 GKILQIIT
+746 GKTLQIIS
-754 LLLARKEQTQ
+754 LLLARKEKMQ
-764 NHLPSLIVAPASV
+764 NQLPSLIVAPASV
-777 IYNWQVEIKKFA
+777 IYNWQAEVKKFA
-789 PSLRVALLGGTKKD
+789 PSLNVALLDGTKKE
-803 REKLLL
+803 RERLLL

-829 MYQDLAFDVEVIDE
+829 AYQNLIFDVEVIDE
-843 AQNIKNHQSVTAKT
+843 AQNIKNQQSVTAKT

-895 YPDFRKKYEFP
+895 YPDFRKKYELP
-906 IVKEQDKNAENQLA
+906 IVKEQDKEAEDQLA
-920 EMVMP
+920 NMVIP
-925 FILRRLKKDVLHDLP
+925 FILRRLKKDVLRDLP

-948 IKMDKK
+948 VKMNKK

-959 NVQTQK
+959 NMQTQK
-965 IIAQLSGQG
+965 IIAQLNGQG

-999 HMLYENYHGKS
+999 HLLYENYHGKS

-1023 LSNGHKILLFSQFTT
+1023 LANGHKILLFSQFTA
-1038 MLDILHERLAKLKIP
+1038 MLDILHENLARLRLP
-1053 LFTIIGS
+1053 LFTITGS
-1060 TPKAKRQE
+1060 TPKTKRQE
-1068 QVQQFNQMAQPG
+1068 QVQKFNQMAQPG

-1110 AAENQ
+1110 AAEKQ

-1135 TEDSIEKRIIA
+1135 TEDSIEERIIA
-1146 LQQKKAELANVILQN
+1146 LQQKKAELADIILQN
-1161 DQVANAAINKNDLL
+1161 DQIADATMSKDDLI

>member
-1 MARWHKLFS
+1 MARWHRLFPERVF
-10 KQIYDRGEI
+10 DRGEI
-19 YYGNDMVENVQL
+19 YYGNDMVENIQL

-38 TAQVQGGVGRSYT
+38 TAQVQGGIGRSYT
-51 VVGRL
+51 VTGRL

-64 LNCDCPWANEGHRC
+64 LDCNCPWANKGHRC

-89 DAQENEWNDHAAKVP
+89 NEQENEHNVKVP

-109 SEHTKQLI
+109 SEHLKQMI
-117 AHESPSLNPLNL
+117 AHKSPVLNPLNL
-129 IGSMQFTEK
+129 IGNMKFTKK

-146 NDHWSIINC
+146 NDHWSISSC
-155 RCFDDKMRKYEY
+155 RHFDDKMRKYEY
-167 FWEIATDDDEIITL
+167 FWEIVTEDNELITL

-187 WQIIAIK
+187 WQIISIK
-194 FDIDLP
+194 FDSDFSP
-200 HIEKDSAKI
+200 IEKDSVRI
-209 LALLYFINE
+209 LALFYFINE

-230 AAEDLLNFYSDD
+230 AVEDILEFYSDA
-242 STQNDEPIVLQA
+242 STQNDEPIILRA
-254 KIDKYNHIP
+254 SIDKYNNIP
-263 SLTFKLGKGTHLYKV
+263 SLTFKLGKNKHLYKV
-278 KDLDQLVDASRQSAS
+278 KDLNQLVDASRHSSS
-293 LRLGKFFNEP
+293 LKLGKFFNEP
-303 VSQAKMDADSQHWL
+303 INQAKMDIDSQHWL
-317 SFIEKIMDARNLNEE
+317 SFIEKIIDARNLNEE

-340 VDRITLENSVADEVN
+340 VGRITLENSVADEVN
-355 DLLYNGIKLY
+355 DLLYQGVKLY
-365 SNDQPIGYTTDQ
+365 SNEQPIGYTTDQ

-382 KIETKKSSALV
+382 KIETQNSSALV
-393 TVEDLPVSTLI
+393 SVEDLPVSTII
-404 TGSRAYYGYYK
+404 TGSHAYYGYYK
-415 GVWIKYT
+415 DVWIKYI

-431 LGLQPGAEL
+431 LGLQPGAEM

-446 VAKFARHVLPKFEQA
+446 VAKFAHNILPKFEQT
-461 KSVLVSGTNEL
+461 KFILVSGTDEL

-485 LDYRAGNILCMV
+485 LDYRVGSILCMARI
-497 QVQYGDAQYEL
+497 QYGDAQYEL
-508 NKGYTKDDRRDIE
+508 NQGYTEEDRRDVE
-521 QETAVQKHINKYFSD
+521 KETAAWKHINTYFSD
-536 YQHRRYTLSNED
+536 YQHGRYVLSNEE
-548 SDAIQAFLDD
+548 SDVVQAFLDD

-584 NLDVGVGVNLTNE
+584 NLDVGVGINLTNE
-597 LLDIDLTDQKLSWDD
+597 LLDIDLADQKMSWED

-623 RKYFVLQNGMLA
+623 RKYFVLKNGMLA

-654 SFKDFIHGKLQL
+654 SFKDFIHGKLHL

-677 MKAANALHFSTNGA
+677 MKAANALHFSTNES

-705 QSQVPTSLQNVLR
+705 QNQIPVSLQNILR
-718 PYQKTGFNWLSTIVN
+718 PYQKIGFNWLSTIVN

-746 GKILQIIT
+746 GKTLQIIS
-754 LLLARKEQTQ
+754 LLLARKEKMQ
-764 NHLPSLIVAPASV
+764 NQLPSLIVAPASV
-777 IYNWQVEIKKFA
+777 IYNWQAEVKKFA
-789 PSLRVALLGGTKKD
+789 PSLNVALLDGTKKE
-803 REKLLL
+803 RERLLL

-829 MYQDLAFDVEVIDE
+829 AYQNLIFDVEVIDE
-843 AQNIKNHQSVTAKT
+843 AQNIKNQQSVTAKT

-895 YPDFRKKYEFP
+895 YPDFRKKYELP
-906 IVKEQDKNAENQLA
+906 IVKEQDKEAEDQLA
-920 EMVMP
+920 NMVIP
-925 FILRRLKKDVLHDLP
+925 FILRRLKKDVLRDLP

-948 IKMDKK
+948 VKMNKK

-959 NVQTQK
+959 NMQTQK
-965 IIAQLSGQG
+965 IIAQLNGQG
-974 DEDFK
+974 DENFK

-999 HMLYENYHGKS
+999 HLLYENYHGKS

-1023 LSNGHKILLFSQFTT
+1023 LANGHKILLFSQFTA
-1038 MLDILHERLAKLKIP
+1038 MLDILRENLARLRLS
-1053 LFTIIGS
+1053 LFTITGS
-1060 TPKAKRQE
+1060 TPKTKRQE
-1068 QVQQFNQMAQPG
+1068 QVQKFNQMAQPG

-1110 AAENQ
+1110 AAEKQ

-1135 TEDSIEKRIIA
+1135 TEDSIEERIIA
-1146 LQQKKAELANVILQN
+1146 LQQKKAELADIILQN
-1161 DQVANAAINKNDLL
+1161 DQIADATMSKDDLI

>member
-1 MARWHKLFS
+1 MSRWHRLFPERVF
-10 KQIYDRGEI
+10 DRVEI
-19 YYGNDMVENVQL
+19 YYGNDMVENIQL

-38 TAQVQGGVGRSYT
+38 TAQVQGGMGRSYT
-51 VVGRL
+51 VTGRL

-64 LNCDCPWANEGHRC
+64 LDCNCPWANKGHRC

-89 DAQENEWNDHAAKVP
+89 NEQENEHNVKVP

-109 SEHTKQLI
+109 SEHLKQMI
-117 AHESPSLNPLNL
+117 AHKSPVLNPLNL
-129 IGSMQFTEK
+129 IGNMKFTKK

-146 NDHWSIINC
+146 NDHWSISSC
-155 RCFDDKMRKYEY
+155 RHFDDKMRKYEY
-167 FWEIATDDDEIITL
+167 FWEIVTEDNELITL

-187 WQIIAIK
+187 WQIISIK
-194 FDIDLP
+194 FDSDFSR
-200 HIEKDSAKI
+200 IEKDSVRI
-209 LALLYFINE
+209 LALFYFINE

-230 AAEDLLNFYSDD
+230 AAEDLLEFYSDA
-242 STQNDEPIVLQA
+242 STQNDEPIILRA
-254 KIDKYNHIP
+254 SIDKYNNIP
-263 SLTFKLGKGTHLYKV
+263 SLTFKLGKNKHLYKV
-278 KDLDQLVDASRQSAS
+278 KDLNQLVDASRHSSS
-293 LRLGKFFNEP
+293 LKLGKFFNEP
-303 VSQAKMDADSQHWL
+303 INQAKMDIDSQHWL
-317 SFIEKIMDARNLNEE
+317 SFIEKIIDARNLNEE

-340 VDRITLENSVADEVN
+340 VGRITLENSVADEVN
-355 DLLYNGIKLY
+355 DLLYQGVKLY
-365 SNDQPIGYTTDQ
+365 SNEQPIGYTTDQ

-382 KIETKKSSALV
+382 KIETQKSSALV
-393 TVEDLPVSTLI
+393 SVEDLPVSTII
-404 TGSRAYYGYYK
+404 TGSHAYYGYYK
-415 GVWIKYT
+415 DVWIKYI

-431 LGLQPGAEL
+431 LGLQPGAEM

-446 VAKFARHVLPKFEQA
+446 VAKFAHNILPKFEQT
-461 KSVLVSGTNEL
+461 KFILVSGTDEL

-485 LDYRAGNILCMV
+485 LDYRVGSILCV
-497 QVQYGDAQYEL
+497 ARVQYGDAQYEL
-508 NKGYTKDDRRDIE
+508 NQGYTEEDRRDVE
-521 QETAVQKHINKYFSD
+521 KETAAWKHINTYFSD
-536 YQHRRYTLSNED
+536 YQHGRYVLSNED
-548 SDAIQAFLDD
+548 SDVVQAFLDD

-584 NLDVGVGVNLTNE
+584 NLDVGVGINLTNE
-597 LLDIDLTDQKLSWDD
+597 LLDIDLADPKMSWED

-623 RKYFVLQNGMLA
+623 RKYFVLKNGMLA

-654 SFKDFIHGKLQL
+654 SFKDFIHGKLHL

-677 MKAANALHFSTNGA
+677 MKAANALHFSTNES

-705 QSQVPTSLQNVLR
+705 QNQIPVSLQNILR
-718 PYQKTGFNWLSTIVN
+718 PYQKIGFNWLSTIVN

-746 GKILQIIT
+746 GKTLQIIS
-754 LLLARKEQTQ
+754 LLLARKEKMQ
-764 NHLPSLIVAPASV
+764 NQLPSLIVAPASV
-777 IYNWQVEIKKFA
+777 IYNWQAEVKKFA
-789 PSLRVALLGGTKKD
+789 PSLNVALLDGTKKE
-803 REKLLL
+803 RERLLL
-809 DAKKYDLLISSY
+809 DAKKYNLLISSY

-829 MYQDLAFDVEVIDE
+829 AYQNLIFDVEVIDE
-843 AQNIKNHQSVTAKT
+843 AQNIKNQQSVTAKT

-883 IFDYLMPGFLGS
+883 IFDYLMPGFLGL
-895 YPDFRKKYEFP
+895 YPDFRKKYELP
-906 IVKEQDKNAENQLA
+906 IVKEQDKEAEDQLA
-920 EMVMP
+920 NMIIP
-925 FILRRLKKDVLHDLP
+925 FILRRLKKDVLRDLP

-948 IKMDKK
+948 VKMNKK

-959 NVQTQK
+959 NMQTQK
-965 IIAQLSGQG
+965 IIAQLNGQG

-999 HMLYENYHGKS
+999 HLLYENYHGKS

-1023 LSNGHKILLFSQFTT
+1023 LANGHKILLFSQFTA
-1038 MLDILHERLAKLKIP
+1038 MLDILHENLARLRLP
-1053 LFTIIGS
+1053 LFTITGS
-1060 TPKAKRQE
+1060 TPKTKRQE
-1068 QVQQFNQMAQPG
+1068 QVQKFNQMAQPG

-1110 AAENQ
+1110 AAEKQ

-1135 TEDSIEKRIIA
+1135 TEDSIEERIIA
-1146 LQQKKAELANVILQN
+1146 LQQKKAELADIILQN
-1161 DQVANAAINKNDLL
+1161 DQIADATMSKDDLI

>member
-1 MARWHKLFS
+1 MARWHRLFPERVF
-10 KQIYDRGEI
+10 DRGEI
-19 YYGNDMVENVQL
+19 YYGNDMVENIQL

-38 TAQVQGGVGRSYT
+38 TAQVQGGIGRSYT
-51 VVGRL
+51 VTGRL

-64 LNCDCPWANEGHRC
+64 LDCNCPWANKGHRC

-89 DAQENEWNDHAAKVP
+89 NEQENEHNVKVP

-109 SEHTKQLI
+109 SEHLKQMI
-117 AHESPSLNPLNL
+117 AHKSPVLNPLNL
-129 IGSMQFTEK
+129 IGNMKFTKK

-146 NDHWSIINC
+146 NDHWSISSC
-155 RCFDDKMRKYEY
+155 RHFDDKMRKYEY
-167 FWEIATDDDEIITL
+167 FWEIVTEDNELITL

-187 WQIIAIK
+187 WQIISIK
-194 FDIDLP
+194 FDSDFSR
-200 HIEKDSAKI
+200 IEKDSVRI
-209 LALLYFINE
+209 LALFYFINE

-230 AAEDLLNFYSDD
+230 AAEDLLEFYSDA
-242 STQNDEPIVLQA
+242 STQNDEPIILRA
-254 KIDKYNHIP
+254 SIDKYNNIP
-263 SLTFKLGKGTHLYKV
+263 SLTFKLGKNKHLYKV
-278 KDLDQLVDASRQSAS
+278 KDLNQLVDASRHSSS
-293 LRLGKFFNEP
+293 LKLGKFFNEP
-303 VSQAKMDADSQHWL
+303 INQAKMDIDSQHWL
-317 SFIEKIMDARNLNEE
+317 SFIEKIIDARNLNEE

-340 VDRITLENSVADEVN
+340 VGRITLENSVADEVN
-355 DLLYNGIKLY
+355 DLLYQGVKLY
-365 SNDQPIGYTTDQ
+365 SNEQPIGYTTDQ

-382 KIETKKSSALV
+382 KIETQKSSALV
-393 TVEDLPVSTLI
+393 SVEDLPVSTII
-404 TGSRAYYGYYK
+404 TGSHAYYGYYK
-415 GVWIKYT
+415 DVWIKYI

-431 LGLQPGAEL
+431 LGLQPGAEM

-446 VAKFARHVLPKFEQA
+446 VAKFAHNILPKFEQT
-461 KSVLVSGTNEL
+461 KFILVSGTDEL

-485 LDYRAGNILCMV
+485 LDYRVGSILCV
-497 QVQYGDAQYEL
+497 ARVQYGDAQYEL
-508 NKGYTKDDRRDIE
+508 NQGYTEEDRRDVE
-521 QETAVQKHINKYFSD
+521 KETAAWKHINTYFSD
-536 YQHRRYTLSNED
+536 YQHGRYVLSNED
-548 SDAIQAFLDD
+548 SDVVQAFLDD

-584 NLDVGVGVNLTNE
+584 NLDVGVGINLTNE
-597 LLDIDLTDQKLSWDD
+597 LLDIDLADQKMSWED

-623 RKYFVLQNGMLA
+623 RKYFVLKNGMLA

-654 SFKDFIHGKLQL
+654 SFKDFIHGKLHL

-677 MKAANALHFSTNGA
+677 MKAANALHFSTNES

-705 QSQVPTSLQNVLR
+705 QNQIPVSLQNILR
-718 PYQKTGFNWLSTIVN
+718 PYQKIGFNWLSTIVN

-746 GKILQIIT
+746 GKTLQIIS
-754 LLLARKEQTQ
+754 LLLARKEKMQ
-764 NHLPSLIVAPASV
+764 NQLPSLIVAPASV
-777 IYNWQVEIKKFA
+777 IYNWQAEVKKFA
-789 PSLRVALLGGTKKD
+789 PSLNVALLDGTKKE
-803 REKLLL
+803 RERLLL

-829 MYQDLAFDVEVIDE
+829 AYQNLIFDVEIIDE
-843 AQNIKNHQSVTAKT
+843 AQNIKNQQSVTAKT

-895 YPDFRKKYEFP
+895 YPDFRKKYELP
-906 IVKEQDKNAENQLA
+906 IVKEQDKEAEDQLA
-920 EMVMP
+920 NMVIP
-925 FILRRLKKDVLHDLP
+925 FILRRLKKDVLRDLP

-948 IKMDKK
+948 VKMNKK

-959 NVQTQK
+959 NMQTQK
-965 IIAQLSGQG
+965 IIAQLNGQG

-999 HMLYENYHGKS
+999 HLLYENYHGKS

-1023 LSNGHKILLFSQFTT
+1023 LANGHKILLFSQFTA
-1038 MLDILHERLAKLKIP
+1038 MLDILHENLARLRLP
-1053 LFTIIGS
+1053 LFTITGS
-1060 TPKAKRQE
+1060 TPKTKRQE
-1068 QVQQFNQMAQPG
+1068 QVQKFNQMAQPG

-1110 AAENQ
+1110 AAEKQ

-1135 TEDSIEKRIIA
+1135 TEDSIEERIIA
-1146 LQQKKAELANVILQN
+1146 LQQKKAELADIILQN
-1161 DQVANAAINKNDLL
+1161 DQIADATMSKDDLI

>member
-1 MARWHKLFS
+1 MARWHRLFPERVF
-10 KQIYDRGEI
+10 DRGEI
-19 YYGNDMVENVQL
+19 YYGNDMVENIQL

-38 TAQVQGGVGRSYT
+38 TAQVQGGIGRSYT
-51 VVGRL
+51 VTGRL

-64 LNCDCPWANEGHRC
+64 LDCNCPWANKGHRC

-89 DAQENEWNDHAAKVP
+89 NEQENEHNVKVP

-109 SEHTKQLI
+109 SEHLKQMI
-117 AHESPSLNPLNL
+117 AHKSPVLNPLNL
-129 IGSMQFTEK
+129 IGNMKFTKK

-146 NDHWSIINC
+146 NDHWSISSC
-155 RCFDDKMRKYEY
+155 RHFDDKMRKYEY
-167 FWEIATDDDEIITL
+167 FWEIVTEDNELITL

-187 WQIIAIK
+187 WQIISIK
-194 FDIDLP
+194 FDSDFSR
-200 HIEKDSAKI
+200 IEKDSVRI
-209 LALLYFINE
+209 LALFYFINE

-230 AAEDLLNFYSDD
+230 AAEDLLEFYSDA
-242 STQNDEPIVLQA
+242 STQNDEPIILRA
-254 KIDKYNHIP
+254 SIDKYNNIP
-263 SLTFKLGKGTHLYKV
+263 SLTFKLGKNKHLYKV
-278 KDLDQLVDASRQSAS
+278 KDLNQLVDASRHSSS
-293 LRLGKFFNEP
+293 LKLGKFFNEP
-303 VSQAKMDADSQHWL
+303 INQAKMDIDSQHWL
-317 SFIEKIMDARNLNEE
+317 SFIEKIIDARNLNEE

-340 VDRITLENSVADEVN
+340 VGRITLENSVADEVN
-355 DLLYNGIKLY
+355 DLLYQGVKLY
-365 SNDQPIGYTTDQ
+365 SNEQPIGYTTDQ

-382 KIETKKSSALV
+382 KIETQKSSALV
-393 TVEDLPVSTLI
+393 SVEDLPVSTII
-404 TGSRAYYGYYK
+404 TGSHAYYGYYK
-415 GVWIKYT
+415 DVWIKYI

-431 LGLQPGAEL
+431 LGLQPGAEM

-446 VAKFARHVLPKFEQA
+446 VAKFAHNILPKFEQT
-461 KSVLVSGTNEL
+461 KFILVSGTDEL

-485 LDYRAGNILCMV
+485 LDYRVGSILCV
-497 QVQYGDAQYEL
+497 ARVQYGDAQYEL
-508 NKGYTKDDRRDIE
+508 NQGYTEEDRRDVE
-521 QETAVQKHINKYFSD
+521 KETAAWKHINTYFSD
-536 YQHRRYTLSNED
+536 YQHGRYVLSNED
-548 SDAIQAFLDD
+548 SDVVQAFLDD

-584 NLDVGVGVNLTNE
+584 NLDVGVGINLTNE
-597 LLDIDLTDQKLSWDD
+597 LLDIDLADQKMSWED

-623 RKYFVLQNGMLA
+623 RKYFVLKNGMLA

-654 SFKDFIHGKLQL
+654 SFKDFIHGKLHL

-677 MKAANALHFSTNGA
+677 MKAANALHFSTNES

-705 QSQVPTSLQNVLR
+705 QNQIPVSLQNILR
-718 PYQKTGFNWLSTIVN
+718 PYQKIGFNWLSTIVN

-746 GKILQIIT
+746 GKTLQIIS
-754 LLLARKEQTQ
+754 LLLARKEKMQ
-764 NHLPSLIVAPASV
+764 NQLPSLIVAPASV
-777 IYNWQVEIKKFA
+777 IYNWQAEVKKFA
-789 PSLRVALLGGTKKD
+789 PSLNVALLDGTKKE
-803 REKLLL
+803 RERLLL
-809 DAKKYDLLISSY
+809 DAKKYNLLISSY

-829 MYQDLAFDVEVIDE
+829 AYQNLIFDVEVIDE
-843 AQNIKNHQSVTAKT
+843 AQNIKNQQSVTAKT

-895 YPDFRKKYEFP
+895 YLDFRKKYELP
-906 IVKEQDKNAENQLA
+906 IVKEQDKEAEDQLA
-920 EMVMP
+920 NMIIP
-925 FILRRLKKDVLHDLP
+925 FILRRLKKDVLRDLP

-948 IKMDKK
+948 VKMNKK

-959 NVQTQK
+959 NMQTQK
-965 IIAQLSGQG
+965 IIAQLNGQG

-999 HMLYENYHGKS
+999 HLLYENYHGKS

-1023 LSNGHKILLFSQFTT
+1023 LANGHKILLFSQFTA
-1038 MLDILHERLAKLKIP
+1038 MLDILHENLARLRLP
-1053 LFTIIGS
+1053 LFTITGS
-1060 TPKAKRQE
+1060 TPKTKRQE
-1068 QVQQFNQMAQPG
+1068 QVQKFNQMAQPG

-1110 AAENQ
+1110 AAEKQ

-1135 TEDSIEKRIIA
+1135 TEDSIEERIIA
-1146 LQQKKAELANVILQN
+1146 LQQKKAELADIILQN
-1161 DQVANAAINKNDLL
+1161 DQIADATMSKDDLI

>member
-1 MARWHKLFS
+1 
-10 KQIYDRGEI
+10 
-19 YYGNDMVENVQL
+19 MVENIQL

-38 TAQVQGGVGRSYT
+38 TAQVQGGIGRSYT
-51 VVGRL
+51 VTGRL

-64 LNCDCPWANEGHRC
+64 LDCNCPWANKGHRC

-89 DAQENEWNDHAAKVP
+89 NEQENEHNVKVP
-104 FADLI
+104 FSDLI
-109 SEHTKQLI
+109 SEHLKQMI
-117 AHESPSLNPLNL
+117 AHKSPVLNPLNL
-129 IGSMQFTEK
+129 IGNMKFTKK

-146 NDHWSIINC
+146 NDHWLISSC
-155 RCFDDKMRKYEY
+155 RHFDDKMRKYEY
-167 FWEIATDDDEIITL
+167 FWEIVTEDNELITL

-187 WQIIAIK
+187 WQIISIK
-194 FDIDLP
+194 FDSDFSR
-200 HIEKDSAKI
+200 IEKDSVRI
-209 LALLYFINE
+209 LALFYFINE

-230 AAEDLLNFYSDD
+230 AAEDLLEFYSDA
-242 STQNDEPIVLQA
+242 STQNDEPIILRA
-254 KIDKYNHIP
+254 SIDKYNNIP
-263 SLTFKLGKGTHLYKV
+263 SLTFKLGKNKHLYKV
-278 KDLDQLVDASRQSAS
+278 KDLNQLVDASRHSSS
-293 LRLGKFFNEP
+293 LKLGKFFNEP
-303 VSQAKMDADSQHWL
+303 INQAKMDINSQHWL
-317 SFIEKIMDARNLNEE
+317 SFIEKIIDARNLNEE

-340 VDRITLENSVADEVN
+340 VGRITLENSVADEVN
-355 DLLYNGIKLY
+355 DLLYQGVKLY
-365 SNDQPIGYTTDQ
+365 SNEQPIGYTTDQ

-382 KIETKKSSALV
+382 KIETQNSSALV
-393 TVEDLPVSTLI
+393 SVEDLPVSTI
-404 TGSRAYYGYYK
+404 IIGSHAYYGYYK
-415 GVWIKYT
+415 DVWIKYI
-422 GLTPASLHN
+422 GLTPASLYN
-431 LGLQPGAEL
+431 LGLQPGAEM

-446 VAKFARHVLPKFEQA
+446 VAKFAHNILPKFEQT
-461 KSVLVSGTNEL
+461 KFILVSGTDEL

-485 LDYRAGNILCMV
+485 LDYRVGSILCV
-497 QVQYGDAQYEL
+497 ARVQYGDAQYEL
-508 NKGYTKDDRRDIE
+508 NQGYTEEDRRDVE
-521 QETAVQKHINKYFSD
+521 KETEAWKHINTYFSD
-536 YQHRRYTLSNED
+536 YQHGRYVLSNED
-548 SDAIQAFLDD
+548 SDVVQAFLDD

-584 NLDVGVGVNLTNE
+584 NLDVGVGINLTNE
-597 LLDIDLTDQKLSWDD
+597 LLDIDLTDQKMSWED

-623 RKYFVLQNGMLA
+623 RKYFVLKNGMLA

-654 SFKDFIHGKLQL
+654 SFKDFIHGKLHL

-677 MKAANALHFSTNGA
+677 MKAANALHFSTNES

-705 QSQVPTSLQNVLR
+705 QNQIPVSLQNILR
-718 PYQKTGFNWLSTIVN
+718 PYQKIGFNWLSTIVN

-746 GKILQIIT
+746 GKTLQIIS
-754 LLLARKEQTQ
+754 LLLARKEKMQ
-764 NHLPSLIVAPASV
+764 NQLPSLIVAPASV
-777 IYNWQVEIKKFA
+777 IYNWQAEVKKFA
-789 PSLRVALLGGTKKD
+789 PSLNVALLDGTKKE
-803 REKLLL
+803 RERLLL

-829 MYQDLAFDVEVIDE
+829 AYQNLIFDVEVIDE
-843 AQNIKNHQSVTAKT
+843 AQNIKNQQSVTTKT

-883 IFDYLMPGFLGS
+883 VFDYLMPGFLGS
-895 YPDFRKKYEFP
+895 YPDFRKKYELP
-906 IVKEQDKNAENQLA
+906 IVKEQDKEAEDQLA
-920 EMVMP
+920 NMVIP
-925 FILRRLKKDVLHDLP
+925 FILRRLKKDVLRDLP

-948 IKMDKK
+948 VKMNKK

-959 NVQTQK
+959 NMQTQK
-965 IIAQLSGQG
+965 IIAQLNGQG

-999 HMLYENYHGKS
+999 HLLYENYHGKS

-1023 LSNGHKILLFSQFTT
+1023 LANGHKILLFSQFTA
-1038 MLDILHERLAKLKIP
+1038 MLDILHENLARLRLP
-1053 LFTIIGS
+1053 LFTITGS
-1060 TPKAKRQE
+1060 TPKTKRQE
-1068 QVQQFNQMAQPG
+1068 QVQKFNQMAQPG

-1110 AAENQ
+1110 AAEKQ

-1135 TEDSIEKRIIA
+1135 TEDSIEERIIA
-1146 LQQKKAELANVILQN
+1146 LQQKKAELADIILRN
-1161 DQVANAAINKNDLL
+1161 DQIADATMSKDDLI

>member
-1 MARWHKLFS
+1 MARWHRLFPERVF
-10 KQIYDRGEI
+10 DRGEI
-19 YYGNDMVENVQL
+19 YYGNDMVENIQL

-38 TAQVQGGVGRSYT
+38 TAQVQGGIGRSYT
-51 VVGRL
+51 VTGRL

-64 LNCDCPWANEGHRC
+64 LDCNCPWANKGHRC

-89 DAQENEWNDHAAKVP
+89 NEQENEHNVKVP

-109 SEHTKQLI
+109 SEHLKQMI
-117 AHESPSLNPLNL
+117 AHKSPVLNPLNL
-129 IGSMQFTEK
+129 IGNMKFTKK

-146 NDHWSIINC
+146 NDHWSISSC
-155 RCFDDKMRKYEY
+155 RHFDDKMRKYEY
-167 FWEIATDDDEIITL
+167 FWEIVTEDNELITL

-187 WQIIAIK
+187 WQIISIK
-194 FDIDLP
+194 FDSDFSR
-200 HIEKDSAKI
+200 IEKDSVKI
-209 LALLYFINE
+209 LALFYFINE

-230 AAEDLLNFYSDD
+230 AAEDLLEFYSDA
-242 STQNDEPIVLQA
+242 STQNDEPIILRA
-254 KIDKYNHIP
+254 SIDKYNNIP
-263 SLTFKLGKGTHLYKV
+263 SLTFKLGKNKHLYKV
-278 KDLDQLVDASRQSAS
+278 KDLNQLVDASRHSSS
-293 LRLGKFFNEP
+293 LKLGKFFNEP
-303 VSQAKMDADSQHWL
+303 INQAKMDIDSQHWL
-317 SFIEKIMDARNLNEE
+317 SFIEKIIDARNLNEE

-340 VDRITLENSVADEVN
+340 VGRITLENSVADEVN
-355 DLLYNGIKLY
+355 DLLYQGVKLY
-365 SNDQPIGYTTDQ
+365 SNEQPIGYTTDQ

-382 KIETKKSSALV
+382 KIETQKSSALV
-393 TVEDLPVSTLI
+393 SVEDLPVSTII
-404 TGSRAYYGYYK
+404 TGSHAYYGYYK
-415 GVWIKYT
+415 DVWIKYI

-431 LGLQPGAEL
+431 LGLQPGAEM

-446 VAKFARHVLPKFEQA
+446 VAKFAHNILPKFEQT
-461 KSVLVSGTNEL
+461 KFILVSGTAEL

-485 LDYRAGNILCMV
+485 LDYRVGSILCV
-497 QVQYGDAQYEL
+497 ARVQYGDAQYEL
-508 NKGYTKDDRRDIE
+508 NQGYTEEDRRDVE
-521 QETAVQKHINKYFSD
+521 KETAAWKHINTYFSD
-536 YQHRRYTLSNED
+536 YQHGRYVLSNED
-548 SDAIQAFLDD
+548 SDVVQAFLDD

-584 NLDVGVGVNLTNE
+584 NLDVGVGINLTNE
-597 LLDIDLTDQKLSWDD
+597 LLDIDLADQKMSWED

-623 RKYFVLQNGMLA
+623 RKYFVLKNGMLA

-654 SFKDFIHGKLQL
+654 SFKDFIHGKLHL

-677 MKAANALHFSTNGA
+677 MKAANALHFSTNES
-691 FNTLINDLAKNQLK
+691 FNTLINDLVKNQLK
-705 QSQVPTSLQNVLR
+705 QNQIPVSLQNILR
-718 PYQKTGFNWLSTIVN
+718 PYQKIGFNWLSTIVN

-746 GKILQIIT
+746 GKTLQIIS
-754 LLLARKEQTQ
+754 LLLARKEKMQ
-764 NHLPSLIVAPASV
+764 NQLPSLIVAPASV
-777 IYNWQVEIKKFA
+777 IYNWQAEVKKFA
-789 PSLRVALLGGTKKD
+789 PSLNVALLDGTKKE
-803 REKLLL
+803 RERLLL
-809 DAKKYDLLISSY
+809 DAKKYNLLISSY

-829 MYQDLAFDVEVIDE
+829 AYQNLIFDVEVIDE
-843 AQNIKNHQSVTAKT
+843 AQNIKNQQSVTAKT

-895 YPDFRKKYEFP
+895 YPDFRKKYELP
-906 IVKEQDKNAENQLA
+906 IVKEQDKEAEDQLA
-920 EMVMP
+920 NMIIP
-925 FILRRLKKDVLHDLP
+925 FILRRLKKDVLRDLP

-948 IKMDKK
+948 VKMNKK

-959 NVQTQK
+959 NMQTQK
-965 IIAQLSGQG
+965 IIAQLNGQG

-999 HMLYENYHGKS
+999 HLLYENYHGKS

-1023 LSNGHKILLFSQFTT
+1023 LANGHKILLFSQFTA
-1038 MLDILHERLAKLKIP
+1038 MLDILHENLARLRLP
-1053 LFTIIGS
+1053 LFTITGS
-1060 TPKAKRQE
+1060 TPKTKRQE
-1068 QVQQFNQMAQPG
+1068 QVQKFNQMAQPG
-1080 VFLIS
+1080 AFLIS

-1110 AAENQ
+1110 AAEKQ

-1126 HSVKIYKMV
+1126 HSVMIYKMV
-1135 TEDSIEKRIIA
+1135 TEDSIEERIIA
-1146 LQQKKAELANVILQN
+1146 LQQKKAELADIILQN
-1161 DQVANAAINKNDLL
+1161 DQIADATMSKDDLI

>member
-1 MARWHKLFS
+1 MARWHRLFPERVF
-10 KQIYDRGEI
+10 DRGEI
-19 YYGNDMVENVQL
+19 YYGNDMVENIQL
-31 AQDQEHF
+31 AQDQERF
-38 TAQVQGGVGRSYT
+38 TAQVRGGIGRSYT
-51 VVGRL
+51 VTGRL

-64 LNCDCPWANEGHRC
+64 LDCNCPWANKGHRC

-89 DAQENEWNDHAAKVP
+89 NEQENEHNVKVP

-109 SEHTKQLI
+109 SEHLKQMI
-117 AHESPSLNPLNL
+117 AHKSPVLNPLNL
-129 IGSMQFTEK
+129 IGNMKFTKK

-146 NDHWSIINC
+146 NDHWSISSC
-155 RCFDDKMRKYEY
+155 RHFDDKMRKYEY
-167 FWEIATDDDEIITL
+167 FWEIVTEDNELITL

-187 WQIIAIK
+187 WQIISIK
-194 FDIDLP
+194 FDSDFSR
-200 HIEKDSAKI
+200 IEKDSVRI
-209 LALLYFINE
+209 LALFYFINE

-230 AAEDLLNFYSDD
+230 AAEDLLEFYSDA
-242 STQNDEPIVLQA
+242 STQNDEPIILRA
-254 KIDKYNHIP
+254 SIDKYNNIP
-263 SLTFKLGKGTHLYKV
+263 SLTFKLGKNKHLYKV
-278 KDLDQLVDASRQSAS
+278 KDLNQLVDASRHSSS
-293 LRLGKFFNEP
+293 LKLGKFFNEP
-303 VSQAKMDADSQHWL
+303 INQAKMDIDSQHWL
-317 SFIEKIMDARNLNEE
+317 SFIEKIIDARNLNEE

-340 VDRITLENSVADEVN
+340 VGRITLENSVADEVN
-355 DLLYNGIKLY
+355 DLLYQGVKLY
-365 SNDQPIGYTTDQ
+365 SNEQPIGYTTDQ
-377 LDLNI
+377 LNLNI
-382 KIETKKSSALV
+382 KIETQKSSALV
-393 TVEDLPVSTLI
+393 SVEDLPVSTII
-404 TGSRAYYGYYK
+404 TGSHAYYGYYK
-415 GVWIKYT
+415 DVWIKYI

-431 LGLQPGAEL
+431 LGLQPGAEM

-446 VAKFARHVLPKFEQA
+446 VAKFAHNILPKFEQT
-461 KSVLVSGTNEL
+461 KFILVSGTDEL

-485 LDYRAGNILCMV
+485 LDYRVGSILCV
-497 QVQYGDAQYEL
+497 ARVQYGDAQYEL
-508 NKGYTKDDRRDIE
+508 NQGYTEEDRRDVE
-521 QETAVQKHINKYFSD
+521 KETAAWKHINTYFSD
-536 YQHRRYTLSNED
+536 YQHGRYVLSNED
-548 SDAIQAFLDD
+548 SDVVQAFLDD

-584 NLDVGVGVNLTNE
+584 NLDVGVGINLTNE
-597 LLDIDLTDQKLSWDD
+597 LLDIDLADQKMSWED

-623 RKYFVLQNGMLA
+623 RKYFVLKNGMLA

-654 SFKDFIHGKLQL
+654 SFKDFIHGKLHL

-677 MKAANALHFSTNGA
+677 MKAANALHFSTNES

-705 QSQVPTSLQNVLR
+705 QNQIPVSLQNILR
-718 PYQKTGFNWLSTIVN
+718 PYQKIGFNWLSTIVN

-746 GKILQIIT
+746 GKTLQIIS
-754 LLLARKEQTQ
+754 LLLARKEKIQ
-764 NHLPSLIVAPASV
+764 NQLPSLIVAPASV
-777 IYNWQVEIKKFA
+777 IYNWQAEVKKFA
-789 PSLRVALLGGTKKD
+789 PSLNVALLDGTKKE
-803 REKLLL
+803 RERLLL

-829 MYQDLAFDVEVIDE
+829 AYQNLIFDVEVIDE
-843 AQNIKNHQSVTAKT
+843 AQNIKNQQSVTAKT

-895 YPDFRKKYEFP
+895 YPDFRKKYELP
-906 IVKEQDKNAENQLA
+906 IVKEQDKEAEDQLA
-920 EMVMP
+920 NMVIP
-925 FILRRLKKDVLHDLP
+925 FILRRIKKDVLRDLP

-948 IKMDKK
+948 VKMNKK

-959 NVQTQK
+959 NMQTQK
-965 IIAQLSGQG
+965 IIAQLNGQG

-999 HMLYENYHGKS
+999 HLLYENYHGKS

-1023 LSNGHKILLFSQFTT
+1023 LANGHKILLFSQFTA
-1038 MLDILHERLAKLKIP
+1038 MLDILHENLARLRLP
-1053 LFTIIGS
+1053 LFTITGS
-1060 TPKAKRQE
+1060 TPKTKRQE
-1068 QVQQFNQMAQPG
+1068 QVQKFNQMAQPG

-1110 AAENQ
+1110 AAEKQ

-1126 HSVKIYKMV
+1126 RSVKIYKMV
-1135 TEDSIEKRIIA
+1135 TEDSIEERIIA
-1146 LQQKKAELANVILQN
+1146 LQQKKAELADIILQN
-1161 DQVANAAINKNDLL
+1161 DQIADATMSKDDLI

>member
-1 MARWHKLFS
+1 MARWHRLFPERVF
-10 KQIYDRGEI
+10 DRGEI
-19 YYGNDMVENVQL
+19 YYGNDMVENIQL

-38 TAQVQGGVGRSYT
+38 TAQVQGGIGRSYT
-51 VVGRL
+51 VTGRL

-64 LNCDCPWANEGHRC
+64 LDCNCPWANKGHRC

-89 DAQENEWNDHAAKVP
+89 NEQENEHNVKVP

-109 SEHTKQLI
+109 SEHLKQMI
-117 AHESPSLNPLNL
+117 AHKSPVLNPLNL
-129 IGSMQFTEK
+129 IGNMKFTKK

-146 NDHWSIINC
+146 NDHWSISSC
-155 RCFDDKMRKYEY
+155 RHFDDKMRKYEY
-167 FWEIATDDDEIITL
+167 FWEIVTEDNELITL

-187 WQIIAIK
+187 WQIISIK
-194 FDIDLP
+194 FDSDFFR
-200 HIEKDSAKI
+200 IEKDSVRI
-209 LALLYFINE
+209 LALFYFINE

-230 AAEDLLNFYSDD
+230 AAEDLLEFYSDA
-242 STQNDEPIVLQA
+242 STQNDEPIILRA
-254 KIDKYNHIP
+254 SIDKYNNIP
-263 SLTFKLGKGTHLYKV
+263 SLTFKLGKNKHLYKV
-278 KDLDQLVDASRQSAS
+278 KDLNQLVDASRHSSS
-293 LRLGKFFNEP
+293 LKLGKFFNEP
-303 VSQAKMDADSQHWL
+303 INQAKMDIDSQHWL
-317 SFIEKIMDARNLNEE
+317 SFIEKIIDARNLNEE

-340 VDRITLENSVADEVN
+340 VGRITLENSVADEVN
-355 DLLYNGIKLY
+355 DLLYQGVKLY
-365 SNDQPIGYTTDQ
+365 SNEQPIGYTTDQ

-382 KIETKKSSALV
+382 KIETQKSSALV
-393 TVEDLPVSTLI
+393 SVEDLPVSTII
-404 TGSRAYYGYYK
+404 TGSHAYYGYYK
-415 GVWIKYT
+415 DVWIKYI

-431 LGLQPGAEL
+431 LGLQPGAEM

-446 VAKFARHVLPKFEQA
+446 VAKFAHNILPKFEQT
-461 KSVLVSGTNEL
+461 KFILVSGTDEL

-485 LDYRAGNILCMV
+485 LDYRVGSILCV
-497 QVQYGDAQYEL
+497 ARVQYGDAQYEL
-508 NKGYTKDDRRDIE
+508 NQGYTEEDRRDVE
-521 QETAVQKHINKYFSD
+521 KETAAWKHINTYFSD
-536 YQHRRYTLSNED
+536 YQHGRYVLSNED
-548 SDAIQAFLDD
+548 SDVVQAFLDD

-584 NLDVGVGVNLTNE
+584 NLDVGVGINLTNE
-597 LLDIDLTDQKLSWDD
+597 LLDIDLADQKMSWED

-623 RKYFVLQNGMLA
+623 RKYFVLKNGMLA

-654 SFKDFIHGKLQL
+654 SFKDFIHGKLHL

-677 MKAANALHFSTNGA
+677 MKAANALHFSTNES
-691 FNTLINDLAKNQLK
+691 FNTLINDLPKNQLK
-705 QSQVPTSLQNVLR
+705 QNQIPVSLQNILR
-718 PYQKTGFNWLSTIVN
+718 PYQKIGFNWLSTIVN

-746 GKILQIIT
+746 GKTLQIIS
-754 LLLARKEQTQ
+754 LLLARKEKIQ
-764 NHLPSLIVAPASV
+764 NQLPSLIVAPASV
-777 IYNWQVEIKKFA
+777 IYNWQAEVKKFA
-789 PSLRVALLGGTKKD
+789 PSLNVALLDGTKKE
-803 REKLLL
+803 RERLLL

-829 MYQDLAFDVEVIDE
+829 AYQNLIFDVEVIDE
-843 AQNIKNHQSVTAKT
+843 AQNIKNQQSVTAKT

-895 YPDFRKKYEFP
+895 YPDFRKKYELP
-906 IVKEQDKNAENQLA
+906 IVKEQDKEAEDQLA
-920 EMVMP
+920 NMIIP
-925 FILRRLKKDVLHDLP
+925 FILRRLKKDVLRDLP

-948 IKMDKK
+948 VKMNKK

-959 NVQTQK
+959 NMQTQK
-965 IIAQLSGQG
+965 IIAQLNGQG

-999 HMLYENYHGKS
+999 HLLYENYHGKS

-1023 LSNGHKILLFSQFTT
+1023 LANGHKILLFSQFTA
-1038 MLDILHERLAKLKIP
+1038 MLDILHENLARLRLP
-1053 LFTIIGS
+1053 LFTITGS
-1060 TPKAKRQE
+1060 TPKTKRQE
-1068 QVQQFNQMAQPG
+1068 QVQKFNQMAQPG

-1110 AAENQ
+1110 AAEKQ

-1135 TEDSIEKRIIA
+1135 TEDSIEERIIA
-1146 LQQKKAELANVILQN
+1146 LQQKKAELADIILQN
-1161 DQVANAAINKNDLL
+1161 DQIADATMSKDDLI

>member
-1 MARWHKLFS
+1 MARWHRLFPERVF
-10 KQIYDRGEI
+10 DRGEI
-19 YYGNDMVENVQL
+19 YYGNDMVENIQL

-38 TAQVQGGVGRSYT
+38 TAQVQGGIGRSYT
-51 VVGRL
+51 VTGRL

-64 LNCDCPWANEGHRC
+64 LDCNCPWANKGHRC

-89 DAQENEWNDHAAKVP
+89 NEQENEHNVKVP

-109 SEHTKQLI
+109 SEHLKQMI
-117 AHESPSLNPLNL
+117 AHKSPVLNPLNL
-129 IGSMQFTEK
+129 IGNMKFTKK

-146 NDHWSIINC
+146 NDHWSISSC
-155 RCFDDKMRKYEY
+155 RHFDDKMRKYEY
-167 FWEIATDDDEIITL
+167 FWEIVTEDNELITL

-187 WQIIAIK
+187 WQIISIK
-194 FDIDLP
+194 FDSDFSR
-200 HIEKDSAKI
+200 IEKDSVRI
-209 LALLYFINE
+209 LALFYFINE

-230 AAEDLLNFYSDD
+230 AAEDLLEFYSDA
-242 STQNDEPIVLQA
+242 STQNDEPIILRA
-254 KIDKYNHIP
+254 SIDKYNNIP
-263 SLTFKLGKGTHLYKV
+263 SLTFKLGKNKHLYKV
-278 KDLDQLVDASRQSAS
+278 KDLNQLVDASRHSSS
-293 LRLGKFFNEP
+293 LKLGKFFNEP
-303 VSQAKMDADSQHWL
+303 INQAKMDIDSQHWL
-317 SFIEKIMDARNLNEE
+317 SFIEKIIDARNLNEE

-340 VDRITLENSVADEVN
+340 VGRITLENSVADEVN
-355 DLLYNGIKLY
+355 DSLYQGVKLY
-365 SNDQPIGYTTDQ
+365 SNEQPIGYTTDQ

-382 KIETKKSSALV
+382 KIETQKSSALV
-393 TVEDLPVSTLI
+393 SVEDLPVSTII
-404 TGSRAYYGYYK
+404 TGSHAYYGYYK
-415 GVWIKYT
+415 DVWIKYI

-431 LGLQPGAEL
+431 LGLQPGAEM

-446 VAKFARHVLPKFEQA
+446 VAKFAHNILPKFEQT
-461 KSVLVSGTNEL
+461 KFILVSGTDEL

-485 LDYRAGNILCMV
+485 LDYRVGSILCV
-497 QVQYGDAQYEL
+497 ARVQYGDAQYEL
-508 NKGYTKDDRRDIE
+508 NQGYTEEDRRDVE
-521 QETAVQKHINKYFSD
+521 KETAAWKHINTYFSD
-536 YQHRRYTLSNED
+536 YQHGRYVLSNED
-548 SDAIQAFLDD
+548 SDVVQAFLDD

-584 NLDVGVGVNLTNE
+584 NLDVGVGINLTNE
-597 LLDIDLTDQKLSWDD
+597 LLDIDLADQKMSWED

-623 RKYFVLQNGMLA
+623 RKYFVLKNGMLA

-654 SFKDFIHGKLQL
+654 SFKDFIHGKLHL

-677 MKAANALHFSTNGA
+677 MKAANALHFSTNES

-705 QSQVPTSLQNVLR
+705 QNQKPVSLQNILR
-718 PYQKTGFNWLSTIVN
+718 PYQKIGFNWLSTIVN

-746 GKILQIIT
+746 GKTLQIIS
-754 LLLARKEQTQ
+754 LLLARKEKMQ
-764 NHLPSLIVAPASV
+764 NQLPSLIVAPASV
-777 IYNWQVEIKKFA
+777 IYNWQAEVKKFA
-789 PSLRVALLGGTKKD
+789 PSLNVALLDGTKKE
-803 REKLLL
+803 RERLLL
-809 DAKKYDLLISSY
+809 DAKKYNLLISSY

-829 MYQDLAFDVEVIDE
+829 AYQNLIFDVEVIDE
-843 AQNIKNHQSVTAKT
+843 AQNIKNQQSVTAKT

-895 YPDFRKKYEFP
+895 YPDFRKKYELP
-906 IVKEQDKNAENQLA
+906 IVKEQDKEAEDQLA
-920 EMVMP
+920 NMIIP
-925 FILRRLKKDVLHDLP
+925 FILRRLKKDVLRDLP

-948 IKMDKK
+948 VKMNKK

-959 NVQTQK
+959 NMQTQK
-965 IIAQLSGQG
+965 IIAQLNGQG

-999 HMLYENYHGKS
+999 HLLYENYHGKS

-1023 LSNGHKILLFSQFTT
+1023 LANGHKILLFSQFTA
-1038 MLDILHERLAKLKIP
+1038 MLDILHENLARLRLP
-1053 LFTIIGS
+1053 LFTITGS
-1060 TPKAKRQE
+1060 TPKTKRQE
-1068 QVQQFNQMAQPG
+1068 QVQKFNQMAQPG

-1110 AAENQ
+1110 AAEKQ

-1135 TEDSIEKRIIA
+1135 TEDSIEERIIA
-1146 LQQKKAELANVILQN
+1146 LQQKKAELADIILQN
-1161 DQVANAAINKNDLL
+1161 DQIADATMSKDDLI

>member
-1 MARWHKLFS
+1 MARWHRLFPERVF
-10 KQIYDRGEI
+10 DRGEI
-19 YYGNDMVENVQL
+19 YYGNDMVENIQL

-38 TAQVQGGVGRSYT
+38 TAQVQGGIGRSYT
-51 VVGRL
+51 VTGRL

-64 LNCDCPWANEGHRC
+64 LDCNCPWANKGHRC

-89 DAQENEWNDHAAKVP
+89 NEQENEHNVKVP

-109 SEHTKQLI
+109 SEHLKQMI
-117 AHESPSLNPLNL
+117 AHKSPVLNPLNL
-129 IGSMQFTEK
+129 IGNMKFTKK

-146 NDHWSIINC
+146 NDHWSISSC
-155 RCFDDKMRKYEY
+155 RHFDDKMRKYEY
-167 FWEIATDDDEIITL
+167 FWEIVTEDNELITL

-187 WQIIAIK
+187 WQIISIK
-194 FDIDLP
+194 FDSDFSR
-200 HIEKDSAKI
+200 IEKDSVRI
-209 LALLYFINE
+209 LALFYFINE

-230 AAEDLLNFYSDD
+230 AAEDLLEFYSDA
-242 STQNDEPIVLQA
+242 STQNDEPIILRA
-254 KIDKYNHIP
+254 SIDKYNNIP
-263 SLTFKLGKGTHLYKV
+263 SLTFKLGKNKHLYKV
-278 KDLDQLVDASRQSAS
+278 KDLNQLVDASRHSSS
-293 LRLGKFFNEP
+293 LKLGKFFNEP
-303 VSQAKMDADSQHWL
+303 INQAKMDIDSQHWL
-317 SFIEKIMDARNLNEE
+317 SFIEKIIDARNLNEE

-340 VDRITLENSVADEVN
+340 VGRITLENSVADEVN
-355 DLLYNGIKLY
+355 DLLYKGVKLY
-365 SNDQPIGYTTDQ
+365 SNEQPIGYTTDQ
-377 LDLNI
+377 LYLNI
-382 KIETKKSSALV
+382 KIETQKSSALV
-393 TVEDLPVSTLI
+393 SVEALPDSTII
-404 TGSRAYYGYYK
+404 TGSHAYYGYYK
-415 GVWIKYT
+415 DVWIKYI

-431 LGLQPGAEL
+431 LGLQPGAEM

-446 VAKFARHVLPKFEQA
+446 VAKFAHNILPKFEQT
-461 KSVLVSGTNEL
+461 KFILVSGTDEL

-485 LDYRAGNILCMV
+485 LDYRVGSILCV
-497 QVQYGDAQYEL
+497 ARVQYGDAQYEL
-508 NKGYTKDDRRDIE
+508 NQGYTEEDRRDVE
-521 QETAVQKHINKYFSD
+521 KETAAWKHINTYFSD
-536 YQHRRYTLSNED
+536 YQHGRYVLSNED
-548 SDAIQAFLDD
+548 SDVVQAFLDD

-584 NLDVGVGVNLTNE
+584 NLDVGVGINLTNE
-597 LLDIDLTDQKLSWDD
+597 LLDIDLADQKMSWED

-623 RKYFVLQNGMLA
+623 RKYFVLKNGMLA

-654 SFKDFIHGKLQL
+654 SFKDFIHGKLHL

-677 MKAANALHFSTNGA
+677 MKAANALHFSTNES

-705 QSQVPTSLQNVLR
+705 QNQIPVSLQNILR
-718 PYQKTGFNWLSTIVN
+718 PYQKIGFNWLSTIVN

-746 GKILQIIT
+746 GKTLQIIS
-754 LLLARKEQTQ
+754 LLLARKEKMQ
-764 NHLPSLIVAPASV
+764 NQLPSLIVAPASV
-777 IYNWQVEIKKFA
+777 IYNWQAEVKKFA
-789 PSLRVALLGGTKKD
+789 PSLNVALLDGTKKE
-803 REKLLL
+803 RERLLL

-829 MYQDLAFDVEVIDE
+829 AYQNLIFDVEVIDE
-843 AQNIKNHQSVTAKT
+843 AQNIKNQQSVTAKT

-895 YPDFRKKYEFP
+895 YPDFRKKYELP
-906 IVKEQDKNAENQLA
+906 IVKEQDKEAEDQLA
-920 EMVMP
+920 NMVIP
-925 FILRRLKKDVLHDLP
+925 FILRRLKKDVLRDLP

-948 IKMDKK
+948 VKMNKK

-959 NVQTQK
+959 NMQTQK
-965 IIAQLSGQG
+965 IIAQLNGQG

-999 HMLYENYHGKS
+999 HLLYENYHGKS

-1023 LSNGHKILLFSQFTT
+1023 LANGHKILLFSQFTA
-1038 MLDILHERLAKLKIP
+1038 MLDILHENLARLRLP
-1053 LFTIIGS
+1053 LFTITGS
-1060 TPKAKRQE
+1060 TPKTKRQE
-1068 QVQQFNQMAQPG
+1068 QVQKFNQMAQPG

-1110 AAENQ
+1110 AAEKQ

-1135 TEDSIEKRIIA
+1135 TEDSIEERIIA
-1146 LQQKKAELANVILQN
+1146 LQQKKAELADIILQN
-1161 DQVANAAINKNDLL
+1161 DQIADATMSKDDLI

>member
-1 MARWHKLFS
+1 MARWHRLFAERVF
-10 KQIYDRGEI
+10 DRGEI
-19 YYGNDMVENVQL
+19 YYGNDMVENIQL

-38 TAQVQGGVGRSYT
+38 TAQVQGGIGRSYT
-51 VVGRL
+51 VTGRL

-64 LNCDCPWANEGHRC
+64 LDCNCPWANKGHRC

-89 DAQENEWNDHAAKVP
+89 NEQENEHNVKVP

-109 SEHTKQLI
+109 SEHLKQMI
-117 AHESPSLNPLNL
+117 AHKSPVLNPLNL
-129 IGSMQFTEK
+129 IGNMKFTKK

-146 NDHWSIINC
+146 NDHWSISSC
-155 RCFDDKMRKYEY
+155 RHFDDKMRKYEY
-167 FWEIATDDDEIITL
+167 FWEIVTEDNELITL

-187 WQIIAIK
+187 WQIISIK
-194 FDIDLP
+194 FDSDFSR
-200 HIEKDSAKI
+200 IEKDSVRI
-209 LALLYFINE
+209 LALFYFINE

-230 AAEDLLNFYSDD
+230 AAEDLLEFYSDA
-242 STQNDEPIVLQA
+242 STQNDEPIILRA
-254 KIDKYNHIP
+254 SIDKYNNIP
-263 SLTFKLGKGTHLYKV
+263 SLTFKLGKNKHLYKV
-278 KDLDQLVDASRQSAS
+278 KDLNQLVDASRHSSS
-293 LRLGKFFNEP
+293 LKLGKFFNEP
-303 VSQAKMDADSQHWL
+303 INQAKMDIDSQHWL
-317 SFIEKIMDARNLNEE
+317 SFIEKIIDARNLNEE

-340 VDRITLENSVADEVN
+340 VGRITLENSVADEVN
-355 DLLYNGIKLY
+355 DLLYQGVKLY
-365 SNDQPIGYTTDQ
+365 SNEQPIGYTTDQ

-382 KIETKKSSALV
+382 KIETQKLSALV
-393 TVEDLPVSTLI
+393 SVEDLPVSTII
-404 TGSRAYYGYYK
+404 TGSHAYYGYYK
-415 GVWIKYT
+415 DVWIKYI

-431 LGLQPGAEL
+431 LGLQPGAEM

-446 VAKFARHVLPKFEQA
+446 VAKFAHNILPKFEQT
-461 KSVLVSGTNEL
+461 KFILVSGTDEL

-485 LDYRAGNILCMV
+485 LDYRVGSILCV
-497 QVQYGDAQYEL
+497 ARVQYGDAQYEL
-508 NKGYTKDDRRDIE
+508 NQGYTEEDRRDVE
-521 QETAVQKHINKYFSD
+521 KETAAWKHINTYFSD
-536 YQHRRYTLSNED
+536 YRHGRYVLSNED
-548 SDAIQAFLDD
+548 SDVVQAFLDD

-584 NLDVGVGVNLTNE
+584 NLDVGVGINLTNE
-597 LLDIDLTDQKLSWDD
+597 LLDIDLADQKMSWED

-623 RKYFVLQNGMLA
+623 RKYFVLKNGMLA

-654 SFKDFIHGKLQL
+654 SFKDFIHGKLHL

-677 MKAANALHFSTNGA
+677 MKAANALHFSTNES

-705 QSQVPTSLQNVLR
+705 QNQIPVSLQNILR
-718 PYQKTGFNWLSTIVN
+718 PYQKIGFNWLSTIVN

-746 GKILQIIT
+746 GKTLQIIS
-754 LLLARKEQTQ
+754 LLLARKEKMQ
-764 NHLPSLIVAPASV
+764 NQLPSLIVAPASV
-777 IYNWQVEIKKFA
+777 IYNWQAEVKKFA
-789 PSLRVALLGGTKKD
+789 PSLNVALLDGTKKE
-803 REKLLL
+803 RERLLL
-809 DAKKYDLLISSY
+809 DAKKYNLLISSY

-829 MYQDLAFDVEVIDE
+829 AYQNLIFDVEVIDE
-843 AQNIKNHQSVTAKT
+843 AQNIKNQQSVTAKT

-895 YPDFRKKYEFP
+895 YPDFRKKYELP
-906 IVKEQDKNAENQLA
+906 IVKEQDKEAEDQLA
-920 EMVMP
+920 NMIIP
-925 FILRRLKKDVLHDLP
+925 FILRRLKKDVLRDLP

-948 IKMDKK
+948 VKMNKK

-959 NVQTQK
+959 NIQTQK
-965 IIAQLSGQG
+965 IIAQLNGQG

-999 HMLYENYHGKS
+999 HLLYENYHGKS

-1023 LSNGHKILLFSQFTT
+1023 LANGHKILLFSQFTA
-1038 MLDILHERLAKLKIP
+1038 MLDILHENLARLRLP
-1053 LFTIIGS
+1053 LFTITGS
-1060 TPKAKRQE
+1060 TLKTKRQE
-1068 QVQQFNQMAQPG
+1068 QVQKFNQMAQPG

-1110 AAENQ
+1110 AAEKQ

-1135 TEDSIEKRIIA
+1135 TEDSIEERIIA
-1146 LQQKKAELANVILQN
+1146 LQQKKAELADIILQN
-1161 DQVANAAINKNDLL
+1161 DQIADATMSKDDLI

>member
-1 MARWHKLFS
+1 MARWHRLFPERVF
-10 KQIYDRGEI
+10 DRGEI
-19 YYGNDMVENVQL
+19 YYGNDMVENIQL

-38 TAQVQGGVGRSYT
+38 TAQVQGGIGRSYT
-51 VVGRL
+51 VTGRL

-64 LNCDCPWANEGHRC
+64 LDCNCPWANKGHRC

-89 DAQENEWNDHAAKVP
+89 NEQENEHNVKVP

-109 SEHTKQLI
+109 SEHLKQMI
-117 AHESPSLNPLNL
+117 AHKSPVLNPLNL
-129 IGSMQFTEK
+129 IGNMKFTKK

-146 NDHWSIINC
+146 NDHWSISSC
-155 RCFDDKMRKYEY
+155 RHFDDKMRKYEY
-167 FWEIATDDDEIITL
+167 FWEIVTEDNELITL
-181 SVQFTR
+181 SVQFNR
-187 WQIIAIK
+187 WQIISIK
-194 FDIDLP
+194 FDSDFSR
-200 HIEKDSAKI
+200 IEKDSVRI
-209 LALLYFINE
+209 LALFYFINE

-230 AAEDLLNFYSDD
+230 AAEDLLEFYSDA
-242 STQNDEPIVLQA
+242 STQNDEPIILRA
-254 KIDKYNHIP
+254 SIDKYNNIP
-263 SLTFKLGKGTHLYKV
+263 SLTFKLGKNKHLYKV
-278 KDLDQLVDASRQSAS
+278 KDLNQLVDASRHSSS
-293 LRLGKFFNEP
+293 LKLGKFFNEP
-303 VSQAKMDADSQHWL
+303 INQAKMDIDSQHWL
-317 SFIEKIMDARNLNEE
+317 SFIEKIIDARNLNEE

-340 VDRITLENSVADEVN
+340 VGRITLENSVADEVN
-355 DLLYNGIKLY
+355 DLLYQGVKLY
-365 SNDQPIGYTTDQ
+365 SNEQPIGYTTDQ

-382 KIETKKSSALV
+382 KIETQKSSALV
-393 TVEDLPVSTLI
+393 SVEDLPVSTI
-404 TGSRAYYGYYK
+404 INGSHAYYGYYK
-415 GVWIKYT
+415 DVWIKYI

-431 LGLQPGAEL
+431 LGLQPGAEM

-446 VAKFARHVLPKFEQA
+446 VAKFAHNILPKFEQT
-461 KSVLVSGTNEL
+461 KFILVSGTDEL

-485 LDYRAGNILCMV
+485 LDYRVGSILCV
-497 QVQYGDAQYEL
+497 ARVQYGDAQYEL
-508 NKGYTKDDRRDIE
+508 NQGYTEEDRRDVE
-521 QETAVQKHINKYFSD
+521 KETAAWKHINTYFSD
-536 YQHRRYTLSNED
+536 YQHGRYVLSNED
-548 SDAIQAFLDD
+548 SDVVQAFLDD

-584 NLDVGVGVNLTNE
+584 NLDVGVGINLTNE
-597 LLDIDLTDQKLSWDD
+597 LLDIDLADQKMSWED

-623 RKYFVLQNGMLA
+623 RKYFVLKNGMLA

-654 SFKDFIHGKLQL
+654 SFKDFIHGKLHL

-677 MKAANALHFSTNGA
+677 MKAANALHFSTNES

-705 QSQVPTSLQNVLR
+705 QNQIPVSLQNILR
-718 PYQKTGFNWLSTIVN
+718 PYQKIGFNWLSTIVN

-746 GKILQIIT
+746 GKTLQIIS
-754 LLLARKEQTQ
+754 LLLARKEKMQ
-764 NHLPSLIVAPASV
+764 NQLPSLIVAPASV
-777 IYNWQVEIKKFA
+777 IYNWQAEVKKFA
-789 PSLRVALLGGTKKD
+789 PSLNVALLDGTKKE
-803 REKLLL
+803 RERLLL
-809 DAKKYDLLISSY
+809 DAKKYNLLISSY

-829 MYQDLAFDVEVIDE
+829 AYQNLIFDVEVIDE
-843 AQNIKNHQSVTAKT
+843 AQNIKNQQSVTAKT

-895 YPDFRKKYEFP
+895 YPDFRKKYELP
-906 IVKEQDKNAENQLA
+906 IVKEQDKEAEDQLA
-920 EMVMP
+920 NMIIP
-925 FILRRLKKDVLHDLP
+925 FILRRLKKDVLRDLP

-948 IKMDKK
+948 VKMNKK

-959 NVQTQK
+959 NMQTQK
-965 IIAQLSGQG
+965 IIAQLNGQG

-999 HMLYENYHGKS
+999 HLLYENYHGKS

-1023 LSNGHKILLFSQFTT
+1023 LANGHKILLFSQFTA
-1038 MLDILHERLAKLKIP
+1038 MLDILHENLARLRLP
-1053 LFTIIGS
+1053 LFTITGS
-1060 TPKAKRQE
+1060 TPKTKRQE
-1068 QVQQFNQMAQPG
+1068 QVQKFNQMAQPG

-1093 NLTGADVVIH
+1093 NLTSADVVIH

-1110 AAENQ
+1110 AAEKQ

-1135 TEDSIEKRIIA
+1135 TEDSIEERIIA
-1146 LQQKKAELANVILQN
+1146 LQQKKAELADIILQN
-1161 DQVANAAINKNDLL
+1161 DQIADATMSKDDLI

>member
-1 MARWHKLFS
+1 MARWHRLFPERVF
-10 KQIYDRGEI
+10 DRGEI
-19 YYGNDMVENVQL
+19 YYGNDMVENIQL

-38 TAQVQGGVGRSYT
+38 TAQVQGGIGRSYT
-51 VVGRL
+51 VTGRL

-64 LNCDCPWANEGHRC
+64 LDCNCPWANKGHRC

-89 DAQENEWNDHAAKVP
+89 NEQENEHNVKVP

-109 SEHTKQLI
+109 SEHLKQMI
-117 AHESPSLNPLNL
+117 AHKSPVLNPLNL
-129 IGSMQFTEK
+129 IGNMKFTKK

-146 NDHWSIINC
+146 NDHWSISSC
-155 RCFDDKMRKYEY
+155 RHFDDKMRKYEY
-167 FWEIATDDDEIITL
+167 FWEIVTEDNELITL

-187 WQIIAIK
+187 WQIISIK
-194 FDIDLP
+194 FDSDFYR
-200 HIEKDSAKI
+200 IEKDSVRI
-209 LALLYFINE
+209 LALFYFINE

-230 AAEDLLNFYSDD
+230 AAEDLLEFYSDA
-242 STQNDEPIVLQA
+242 STQNDEPIILRA
-254 KIDKYNHIP
+254 SIDKYNNIP
-263 SLTFKLGKGTHLYKV
+263 SLTFKLGKNKHLYKV
-278 KDLDQLVDASRQSAS
+278 KDLNQLVDASRHSSS
-293 LRLGKFFNEP
+293 LKLGKFFNEP
-303 VSQAKMDADSQHWL
+303 INQAKMDIDSQHWL
-317 SFIEKIMDARNLNEE
+317 SFIEKIIDARNLNEE

-340 VDRITLENSVADEVN
+340 VGRITLENSVADEVN
-355 DLLYNGIKLY
+355 DLLYQGVKLY
-365 SNDQPIGYTTDQ
+365 SNEQPIGYTTDQ

-382 KIETKKSSALV
+382 KIETQKSSALV
-393 TVEDLPVSTLI
+393 SVEDLPVSTII
-404 TGSRAYYGYYK
+404 TGSHAYYGYYK
-415 GVWIKYT
+415 DVWIKYI

-431 LGLQPGAEL
+431 LGLQPGAEM

-446 VAKFARHVLPKFEQA
+446 VAKFAHNILPKFEQT
-461 KSVLVSGTNEL
+461 KFILVSGTDEL

-485 LDYRAGNILCMV
+485 LDYRVGSILCV
-497 QVQYGDAQYEL
+497 ARVQYGDAQYEL
-508 NKGYTKDDRRDIE
+508 NQGYTEEDRRDVE
-521 QETAVQKHINKYFSD
+521 KETAAWKHINTYFSD
-536 YQHRRYTLSNED
+536 YQHGRYVLSNED
-548 SDAIQAFLDD
+548 SDVVQAFLDD

-584 NLDVGVGVNLTNE
+584 NLDVGVGINLTNE
-597 LLDIDLTDQKLSWDD
+597 LLDIDLADQKMSWED

-623 RKYFVLQNGMLA
+623 RKYFVLKNGMLA

-654 SFKDFIHGKLQL
+654 SFKDFIHGKLHL

-677 MKAANALHFSTNGA
+677 MKAANALHFSTNES

-705 QSQVPTSLQNVLR
+705 QNQIPVSLQNILR
-718 PYQKTGFNWLSTIVN
+718 PYQKIGFNWLSTIVN

-746 GKILQIIT
+746 GKTLQIIS
-754 LLLARKEQTQ
+754 LLLARKEKMQ
-764 NHLPSLIVAPASV
+764 NQLPSLIVAPASV
-777 IYNWQVEIKKFA
+777 IYNWQAEVKKFA
-789 PSLRVALLGGTKKD
+789 PSLNVALLDGTKKE
-803 REKLLL
+803 RERLLL
-809 DAKKYDLLISSY
+809 DAKKYNLLISSY

-829 MYQDLAFDVEVIDE
+829 AYQNLIFDVEVIDE
-843 AQNIKNHQSVTAKT
+843 AQNIKNQQSVTAKT

-895 YPDFRKKYEFP
+895 YPDFRKKYELP
-906 IVKEQDKNAENQLA
+906 IVKEQDKEAEDQLA
-920 EMVMP
+920 NMIIP
-925 FILRRLKKDVLHDLP
+925 FILRRLKKDVLRDLP

-948 IKMDKK
+948 VKMNKK

-959 NVQTQK
+959 NMQTQK
-965 IIAQLSGQG
+965 IIAQLNGQG

-999 HMLYENYHGKS
+999 HLLYENYHGKS

-1023 LSNGHKILLFSQFTT
+1023 LANGHKILLFSQFTA
-1038 MLDILHERLAKLKIP
+1038 MLDILHENLARLRLP
-1053 LFTIIGS
+1053 LFTITGS
-1060 TPKAKRQE
+1060 TPKTKRQE
-1068 QVQQFNQMAQPG
+1068 QVQKFNQMAQPG

-1110 AAENQ
+1110 AAEKQ

-1135 TEDSIEKRIIA
+1135 TEDSIEERIIA
-1146 LQQKKAELANVILQN
+1146 LQQKKAELADIILQN
-1161 DQVANAAINKNDLL
+1161 DQIADATMSKDDLI

>member
-1 MARWHKLFS
+1 MARWHRLFPERVF
-10 KQIYDRGEI
+10 DRGEI
-19 YYGNDMVENVQL
+19 YYGNDMVENIQL

-38 TAQVQGGVGRSYT
+38 TAQVQGGIGRSYT
-51 VVGRL
+51 VTGRL

-64 LNCDCPWANEGHRC
+64 LDCNCPWANKGHRC

-89 DAQENEWNDHAAKVP
+89 NEQENEHNVKVP

-109 SEHTKQLI
+109 SEHLKQMI
-117 AHESPSLNPLNL
+117 AHKSPVLNPLNL
-129 IGSMQFTEK
+129 IGNMKFTKK

-146 NDHWSIINC
+146 NDHWSISSC
-155 RCFDDKMRKYEY
+155 RHFDDKMRKYEY
-167 FWEIATDDDEIITL
+167 FWEIVTEDNELITL

-187 WQIIAIK
+187 WQIISIK
-194 FDIDLP
+194 FDSDFSR
-200 HIEKDSAKI
+200 IEKDSVRI
-209 LALLYFINE
+209 LALFYFINE

-230 AAEDLLNFYSDD
+230 AAEDLLEFYSDA
-242 STQNDEPIVLQA
+242 STQNDEPIILRA
-254 KIDKYNHIP
+254 SIDKYNNIP
-263 SLTFKLGKGTHLYKV
+263 SLTFKLGKNKHLYKV
-278 KDLDQLVDASRQSAS
+278 KDLNQLVDASRHSSS
-293 LRLGKFFNEP
+293 LKLGKFFNEP
-303 VSQAKMDADSQHWL
+303 INQAKMDIDSQHWL
-317 SFIEKIMDARNLNEE
+317 SFIEKIIDARNLNEE

-340 VDRITLENSVADEVN
+340 VGRITLENSVADEVN
-355 DLLYNGIKLY
+355 DLLYQGVKLY
-365 SNDQPIGYTTDQ
+365 SNEQPIGYTTDQ

-382 KIETKKSSALV
+382 KIETQKSSALV
-393 TVEDLPVSTLI
+393 SVEDLPVSTII
-404 TGSRAYYGYYK
+404 TGSHAYYGYYK
-415 GVWIKYT
+415 DVWIKYI

-431 LGLQPGAEL
+431 LGLQPGAEM

-446 VAKFARHVLPKFEQA
+446 VAKFAHNILPKFEQT
-461 KSVLVSGTNEL
+461 KFILVSGTDEL

-485 LDYRAGNILCMV
+485 LDYRVGSILCMAR
-497 QVQYGDAQYEL
+497 VQYGDAQYEL
-508 NKGYTKDDRRDIE
+508 NQGYTEEDRRDVE
-521 QETAVQKHINKYFSD
+521 KETAAWKHINTYFSD
-536 YQHRRYTLSNED
+536 YQHGRYVLSNED
-548 SDAIQAFLDD
+548 SDVVQAFLDD

-566 GEVQI
+566 GKVQI

-584 NLDVGVGVNLTNE
+584 NLDVGVGINLTNE
-597 LLDIDLTDQKLSWDD
+597 LLDIDLADQKMSWED

-623 RKYFVLQNGMLA
+623 RKYFVLKNGMLA

-654 SFKDFIHGKLQL
+654 SFKDFIHGKLHL

-677 MKAANALHFSTNGA
+677 MKAANALHFSTNES

-705 QSQVPTSLQNVLR
+705 QNQIPVSLQNILR
-718 PYQKTGFNWLSTIVN
+718 PYQKIGFNWLSTIVN

-746 GKILQIIT
+746 GKTLQIIS
-754 LLLARKEQTQ
+754 LLLARKEKMQ
-764 NHLPSLIVAPASV
+764 NQLPSLIVAPASV
-777 IYNWQVEIKKFA
+777 IYNWQAEVKKFA
-789 PSLRVALLGGTKKD
+789 PSLNVALLDGTKKE
-803 REKLLL
+803 RERLLL

-829 MYQDLAFDVEVIDE
+829 AYQNLIFDVEVIDE
-843 AQNIKNHQSVTAKT
+843 AQNIKNQQSVTAKT

-895 YPDFRKKYEFP
+895 YPDFRKKYELP
-906 IVKEQDKNAENQLA
+906 IVKEQDKEAEDQLA
-920 EMVMP
+920 NMVIP
-925 FILRRLKKDVLHDLP
+925 FILRRLKKDVLRDLP

-948 IKMDKK
+948 VKMNKK

-959 NVQTQK
+959 NMQTQK
-965 IIAQLSGQG
+965 IIAQLNGQG

-999 HMLYENYHGKS
+999 HLLYENYHGKS

-1023 LSNGHKILLFSQFTT
+1023 LANGHKILLFSQFTA
-1038 MLDILHERLAKLKIP
+1038 MLDILHENLARLRLP
-1053 LFTIIGS
+1053 LFTITGS
-1060 TPKAKRQE
+1060 TPKTKRQE
-1068 QVQQFNQMAQPG
+1068 QVQKFNQMAQPG

-1110 AAENQ
+1110 AAEKQ

-1135 TEDSIEKRIIA
+1135 TEDSIEERIIA
-1146 LQQKKAELANVILQN
+1146 LQQKKAELADIILQN
-1161 DQVANAAINKNDLL
+1161 DQIADATMSKDDLIR
-1175 KILK
+1175 ILK

>member
-1 MARWHKLFS
+1 MARWHRLFPERVF
-10 KQIYDRGEI
+10 DRGEI
-19 YYGNDMVENVQL
+19 YYGNDMVENIQL

-38 TAQVQGGVGRSYT
+38 TAQVQGGIGRSYT
-51 VVGRL
+51 VTGRL

-64 LNCDCPWANEGHRC
+64 LDCNCPWANKGHRC

-89 DAQENEWNDHAAKVP
+89 NEQENEHNVKVP

-109 SEHTKQLI
+109 SEHLKQMI
-117 AHESPSLNPLNL
+117 AHKSPVLNPLNL
-129 IGSMQFTEK
+129 IGNMKFTKK

-146 NDHWSIINC
+146 NDHWSISSC
-155 RCFDDKMRKYEY
+155 RHFDDKMRKYEY
-167 FWEIATDDDEIITL
+167 FWEIVTEDNELITL

-187 WQIIAIK
+187 WQIISIK
-194 FDIDLP
+194 FDSDFSR
-200 HIEKDSAKI
+200 IEKDSVRI
-209 LALLYFINE
+209 LALFYFINE

-230 AAEDLLNFYSDD
+230 AAEDLLEFYSDA
-242 STQNDEPIVLQA
+242 STQNDEPIILRA
-254 KIDKYNHIP
+254 SIDKYNNIP
-263 SLTFKLGKGTHLYKV
+263 SLTFKLGKNKHLYKV
-278 KDLDQLVDASRQSAS
+278 KDLNQLVDASRHSSS
-293 LRLGKFFNEP
+293 LKLGKFFNEP
-303 VSQAKMDADSQHWL
+303 INQAKMDIDSQHWL
-317 SFIEKIMDARNLNEE
+317 SFIEKIIDARNLNEE

-340 VDRITLENSVADEVN
+340 VGRITLENSVADEVN
-355 DLLYNGIKLY
+355 DLLYQGVKLY
-365 SNDQPIGYTTDQ
+365 SNEQPIGYTTDQ

-382 KIETKKSSALV
+382 KIETQKSSALV
-393 TVEDLPVSTLI
+393 SVEDLPVSTII
-404 TGSRAYYGYYK
+404 TGSHAYYGYYK
-415 GVWIKYT
+415 DVWIKYI

-431 LGLQPGAEL
+431 LGLQPGAEM

-446 VAKFARHVLPKFEQA
+446 VAKFAHNILPKFEQT
-461 KSVLVSGTNEL
+461 KFILVSGTDEL

-485 LDYRAGNILCMV
+485 LDYRVGSILCV
-497 QVQYGDAQYEL
+497 ARVQYGDAQYEL
-508 NKGYTKDDRRDIE
+508 NQGYTEENRRDVE
-521 QETAVQKHINKYFSD
+521 KETAAWKHINTYFSD
-536 YQHRRYTLSNED
+536 YQHGRYVLSNED
-548 SDAIQAFLDD
+548 SDVVQAFLDD

-584 NLDVGVGVNLTNE
+584 NLDVGVGINLTNE
-597 LLDIDLTDQKLSWDD
+597 LLDIDLADQKMSWED

-623 RKYFVLQNGMLA
+623 RKYFVLKNGMLA

-654 SFKDFIHGKLQL
+654 SFKDFIHGKLHL

-677 MKAANALHFSTNGA
+677 MKAANALHFSTNES

-705 QSQVPTSLQNVLR
+705 QNQIPVSLQNILR
-718 PYQKTGFNWLSTIVN
+718 PYQKIGFNWLSTIVN

-746 GKILQIIT
+746 GKTLQIIS
-754 LLLARKEQTQ
+754 LLLARKEKMQ
-764 NHLPSLIVAPASV
+764 NQLPSLIVAPASV
-777 IYNWQVEIKKFA
+777 IYNWQAEVKKFA
-789 PSLRVALLGGTKKD
+789 PSLNVALLDGTKKE
-803 REKLLL
+803 RERLLL
-809 DAKKYDLLISSY
+809 DAKKYNLLISSY

-829 MYQDLAFDVEVIDE
+829 AYQNLIFDVEVIDE
-843 AQNIKNHQSVTAKT
+843 AQNIKNQQSVTAKT

-895 YPDFRKKYEFP
+895 YPDFRKKYELP
-906 IVKEQDKNAENQLA
+906 IVKEQDKEAEDQLA
-920 EMVMP
+920 NMIIP
-925 FILRRLKKDVLHDLP
+925 FILRRLKKDVLRDLP

-948 IKMDKK
+948 VKMNKK

-959 NVQTQK
+959 NMQTQK
-965 IIAQLSGQG
+965 IIAQLNGQG

-999 HMLYENYHGKS
+999 HLLYENYHGKS

-1023 LSNGHKILLFSQFTT
+1023 LANGHKILLFSQFTA
-1038 MLDILHERLAKLKIP
+1038 MLDILHEKLARLRLP
-1053 LFTIIGS
+1053 LFTITGS
-1060 TPKAKRQE
+1060 TPKTKRQE
-1068 QVQQFNQMAQPG
+1068 QVQKFNQMAQPG

-1110 AAENQ
+1110 AAEKQ

-1135 TEDSIEKRIIA
+1135 TEDSIEERIIA
-1146 LQQKKAELANVILQN
+1146 LQQKKAELADIILQN
-1161 DQVANAAINKNDLL
+1161 DQIADATMSKDDLI

>member
-1 MARWHKLFS
+1 MARWHRLFPERVF
-10 KQIYDRGEI
+10 DRGEI
-19 YYGNDMVENVQL
+19 YYGNDMVENIQL

-38 TAQVQGGVGRSYT
+38 TAQVQGGIGRSYT
-51 VVGRL
+51 VTGRL

-64 LNCDCPWANEGHRC
+64 LDCNCPWANKGHRC

-89 DAQENEWNDHAAKVP
+89 NEQENEHNVKVP

-109 SEHTKQLI
+109 SEHLKQMI
-117 AHESPSLNPLNL
+117 AHKSPVLNPLNL
-129 IGSMQFTEK
+129 IGNMKFTKK

-146 NDHWSIINC
+146 NDHWSISSC
-155 RCFDDKMRKYEY
+155 RHFDDKMRKYEY
-167 FWEIATDDDEIITL
+167 FWEIVTEDNELITL

-187 WQIIAIK
+187 WQIISIK
-194 FDIDLP
+194 FDSDFSR
-200 HIEKDSAKI
+200 IEKDSVRI
-209 LALLYFINE
+209 LALFYFINE

-230 AAEDLLNFYSDD
+230 AAEDLLEFYSDA
-242 STQNDEPIVLQA
+242 STQNDEPIILRA
-254 KIDKYNHIP
+254 SIDKYNNIP
-263 SLTFKLGKGTHLYKV
+263 SLTFKLGKNKHLYKV
-278 KDLDQLVDASRQSAS
+278 KDLNQLVDASRHSSS
-293 LRLGKFFNEP
+293 LKLGKFFNEP
-303 VSQAKMDADSQHWL
+303 INQAKMDIDSQHWL
-317 SFIEKIMDARNLNEE
+317 SFIEKIIDARNLNEE

-340 VDRITLENSVADEVN
+340 VGRITLENSVADEVN
-355 DLLYNGIKLY
+355 DLLYQGVKLY
-365 SNDQPIGYTTDQ
+365 SNEQPIGYTTDQ

-382 KIETKKSSALV
+382 KIETQKSSALV
-393 TVEDLPVSTLI
+393 SVEDLPVSTII
-404 TGSRAYYGYYK
+404 TGSHAYYGYYK
-415 GVWIKYT
+415 DVWIKYI
-422 GLTPASLHN
+422 GLTPAYLHN
-431 LGLQPGAEL
+431 LGLQPGAEM

-446 VAKFARHVLPKFEQA
+446 VAKFAHNILPKFEQT
-461 KSVLVSGTNEL
+461 KFILVSGTDEL

-485 LDYRAGNILCMV
+485 LDYRVGSILCV
-497 QVQYGDAQYEL
+497 ARVQYGDAQYEL
-508 NKGYTKDDRRDIE
+508 NQGYTEEDRRDIE
-521 QETAVQKHINKYFSD
+521 KETAAWKHINTYFSD
-536 YQHRRYTLSNED
+536 YQHGRYVLSNED
-548 SDAIQAFLDD
+548 SDVVQAFLDD

-584 NLDVGVGVNLTNE
+584 NLDVGVGINLTNE
-597 LLDIDLTDQKLSWDD
+597 LLDIDLADQKMSWED

-623 RKYFVLQNGMLA
+623 RKYFVLKNGMLA

-654 SFKDFIHGKLQL
+654 SFKDFIHGKLHL

-677 MKAANALHFSTNGA
+677 MKAANALHFSTNES

-705 QSQVPTSLQNVLR
+705 QNQIPVSLQNILR
-718 PYQKTGFNWLSTIVN
+718 PYQKIGFNWLSTIVN

-746 GKILQIIT
+746 GKTLQIIS
-754 LLLARKEQTQ
+754 LLLARKEKMQ
-764 NHLPSLIVAPASV
+764 NQLPSLIVAPASV
-777 IYNWQVEIKKFA
+777 IYNWQAEVKKFA
-789 PSLRVALLGGTKKD
+789 PSLNVALLDGTKKE
-803 REKLLL
+803 RERLLL
-809 DAKKYDLLISSY
+809 DAKKYNLLISSY

-829 MYQDLAFDVEVIDE
+829 AYQNLIFDVEVIDE
-843 AQNIKNHQSVTAKT
+843 AQNIKNQQSVTAKT

-883 IFDYLMPGFLGS
+883 IFDYLIPGFLGS
-895 YPDFRKKYEFP
+895 YPDFRKKYELP
-906 IVKEQDKNAENQLA
+906 IVKEQDKEAEDQLA
-920 EMVMP
+920 NMVIP
-925 FILRRLKKDVLHDLP
+925 FILRRLKKDVLRDLP

-948 IKMDKK
+948 VKMNKK

-959 NVQTQK
+959 NMQTQK
-965 IIAQLSGQG
+965 IIAQLNGQG

-999 HMLYENYHGKS
+999 HLLYENYHGKS

-1023 LSNGHKILLFSQFTT
+1023 LANGHKILLFSQFTA
-1038 MLDILHERLAKLKIP
+1038 MLDILHENLARLRLP
-1053 LFTIIGS
+1053 LFTITGS
-1060 TPKAKRQE
+1060 TPKTKRQE
-1068 QVQQFNQMAQPG
+1068 QVQKFNQMAQPG

-1110 AAENQ
+1110 AAEKQ

-1135 TEDSIEKRIIA
+1135 TEDSIEERIIA
-1146 LQQKKAELANVILQN
+1146 LQQKKAELADIILQN
-1161 DQVANAAINKNDLL
+1161 DQIADATMSKDDLI

>member
-1 MARWHKLFS
+1 MARWHRLFPERVF
-10 KQIYDRGEI
+10 DRGEI
-19 YYGNDMVENVQL
+19 YYGNDMVENIQL

-38 TAQVQGGVGRSYT
+38 TAQVQGGIGRSYT
-51 VVGRL
+51 VTGRL

-64 LNCDCPWANEGHRC
+64 LDCNCPWANKGHRC

-89 DAQENEWNDHAAKVP
+89 NEQENEHNVKVP

-109 SEHTKQLI
+109 SEHLKQMI
-117 AHESPSLNPLNL
+117 AHKSPVLNPLNL
-129 IGSMQFTEK
+129 IGNMKFTKK

-146 NDHWSIINC
+146 NDHWSISSC
-155 RCFDDKMRKYEY
+155 RHFDDKMRKYEY
-167 FWEIATDDDEIITL
+167 FWEIVTEDNELITL
-181 SVQFTR
+181 TVQFTR
-187 WQIIAIK
+187 WQIISIK
-194 FDIDLP
+194 FDSDFSR
-200 HIEKDSAKI
+200 IEKDSVRI
-209 LALLYFINE
+209 LALFYFINE

-230 AAEDLLNFYSDD
+230 AAEDLLEFYSDA
-242 STQNDEPIVLQA
+242 STQNDEPIILRA
-254 KIDKYNHIP
+254 SIDKYNNIP
-263 SLTFKLGKGTHLYKV
+263 SLTFKLGKNKHLYKV
-278 KDLDQLVDASRQSAS
+278 KDLNQLVDASRHSSS
-293 LRLGKFFNEP
+293 LKLGKFFNEP
-303 VSQAKMDADSQHWL
+303 INQAKMDIDSQHWL
-317 SFIEKIMDARNLNEE
+317 SFIEKIIDARNLNEE

-340 VDRITLENSVADEVN
+340 VGRITLENSVADEVN
-355 DLLYNGIKLY
+355 DLLYQGVKLY
-365 SNDQPIGYTTDQ
+365 SNEQPIGYTTDQ

-382 KIETKKSSALV
+382 KIETQKLSALV
-393 TVEDLPVSTLI
+393 SVEDLPVSTII
-404 TGSRAYYGYYK
+404 TGSHAYYGYYK
-415 GVWIKYT
+415 DVWIKYV

-431 LGLQPGAEL
+431 LGLQPGAEM

-446 VAKFARHVLPKFEQA
+446 VAKFAHNILPKFEQT
-461 KSVLVSGTNEL
+461 KFILVSGTDEL

-485 LDYRAGNILCMV
+485 LDYRVGSILCV
-497 QVQYGDAQYEL
+497 ARVQYGDAQYEL
-508 NKGYTKDDRRDIE
+508 NQGYTKEDRRDVE
-521 QETAVQKHINKYFSD
+521 KETAAWKHINTYFSD
-536 YQHRRYTLSNED
+536 YQHGRYVLSNED
-548 SDAIQAFLDD
+548 SDVVQAFLDD

-584 NLDVGVGVNLTNE
+584 NLDVGVGINLTNE
-597 LLDIDLTDQKLSWDD
+597 LLDIDLADQKMSWED

-623 RKYFVLQNGMLA
+623 RKYFVLKNGMLA

-654 SFKDFIHGKLQL
+654 SFKDFIHGKLHL

-677 MKAANALHFSTNGA
+677 MKAANALHFSTNES
-691 FNTLINDLAKNQLK
+691 FNTLINDLVKNQLK
-705 QSQVPTSLQNVLR
+705 QNQIPVSLQNILR
-718 PYQKTGFNWLSTIVN
+718 PYQKIGFNWLSTIVN

-746 GKILQIIT
+746 GKTLQIIS
-754 LLLARKEQTQ
+754 LLLARKEKMQ
-764 NHLPSLIVAPASV
+764 NQLPSLIVAPASV
-777 IYNWQVEIKKFA
+777 IYNWQAEVKKFA
-789 PSLRVALLGGTKKD
+789 PSLNVALLDGTKKE
-803 REKLLL
+803 RERLLL
-809 DAKKYDLLISSY
+809 DAKKYNLLISSY

-829 MYQDLAFDVEVIDE
+829 AYQNLIFDVEVIDE
-843 AQNIKNHQSVTAKT
+843 AQNIKNQQSVTAKT

-895 YPDFRKKYEFP
+895 YPDFRKKYELP
-906 IVKEQDKNAENQLA
+906 IVKEQDKEAEDQLA
-920 EMVMP
+920 NMIIP
-925 FILRRLKKDVLHDLP
+925 FILRRLKKDVLRDLP

-948 IKMDKK
+948 VKMNKK

-959 NVQTQK
+959 NMQTQK
-965 IIAQLSGQG
+965 IIAQLNGQG

-999 HMLYENYHGKS
+999 HLLYENYHGKS

-1023 LSNGHKILLFSQFTT
+1023 LANGHKILLFSQFTA
-1038 MLDILHERLAKLKIP
+1038 MLDILHENLARLRLP
-1053 LFTIIGS
+1053 LFTITGS
-1060 TPKAKRQE
+1060 TPKTKRQE
-1068 QVQQFNQMAQPG
+1068 QVQKFNQMAQPG

-1110 AAENQ
+1110 AAEKQ

-1135 TEDSIEKRIIA
+1135 TEDSIEERIIA
-1146 LQQKKAELANVILQN
+1146 LQQKKAELADIILQN
-1161 DQVANAAINKNDLL
+1161 DQIADATMSKDDLI

>member
-1 MARWHKLFS
+1 MARWHRLFPERVF
-10 KQIYDRGEI
+10 DRGEI
-19 YYGNDMVENVQL
+19 YYGNDLVENIQL

-38 TAQVQGGVGRSYT
+38 TAQVQGGIGRSYT
-51 VVGRL
+51 VTGRL

-64 LNCDCPWANEGHRC
+64 LDCNCPWANKGHRC

-89 DAQENEWNDHAAKVP
+89 NEQENEHNVKVP

-109 SEHTKQLI
+109 SEHLKQMI
-117 AHESPSLNPLNL
+117 AHKSPVLNPLNL
-129 IGSMQFTEK
+129 IGNMKFTKK

-146 NDHWSIINC
+146 NDHWSISSC
-155 RCFDDKMRKYEY
+155 RHFDDKMRKYEY
-167 FWEIATDDDEIITL
+167 FWEIVTEDNELITL

-187 WQIIAIK
+187 WQIISIK
-194 FDIDLP
+194 FDSDFSR
-200 HIEKDSAKI
+200 IEKDSVRI
-209 LALLYFINE
+209 LALFYFINE

-230 AAEDLLNFYSDD
+230 AAEDLLEFYSDA
-242 STQNDEPIVLQA
+242 STQNDEPIILRA
-254 KIDKYNHIP
+254 SIDKYNNIP
-263 SLTFKLGKGTHLYKV
+263 ILTFKLGKNKHLYKV
-278 KDLDQLVDASRQSAS
+278 KDLNQLVDASRHSSS
-293 LRLGKFFNEP
+293 LKLGKFFNEP
-303 VSQAKMDADSQHWL
+303 INQAKMDIDSQHWL
-317 SFIEKIMDARNLNEE
+317 SFIEKIIDARNLNEE

-340 VDRITLENSVADEVN
+340 VGRITLENSVADEVN
-355 DLLYNGIKLY
+355 DLLYQGVKLY
-365 SNDQPIGYTTDQ
+365 SNEQPIGYTTDQ

-382 KIETKKSSALV
+382 KIETQKSSALV
-393 TVEDLPVSTLI
+393 SVEDLPVSTII
-404 TGSRAYYGYYK
+404 TGSHAYYGYYK
-415 GVWIKYT
+415 DVWIKYI

-431 LGLQPGAEL
+431 LGLQPGAEM

-446 VAKFARHVLPKFEQA
+446 VAKFAHNILPKFEQT
-461 KSVLVSGTNEL
+461 KFILVSGTDEL

-485 LDYRAGNILCMV
+485 LDYRVGSILCV
-497 QVQYGDAQYEL
+497 ARVQYGDAQYEL
-508 NKGYTKDDRRDIE
+508 NQGYTEEDRRDVE
-521 QETAVQKHINKYFSD
+521 KETAAWKHINTYFSD
-536 YQHRRYTLSNED
+536 YQHGRYVLSNED
-548 SDAIQAFLDD
+548 SDVVQAFLDD

-584 NLDVGVGVNLTNE
+584 NLDVGVGINLTNE
-597 LLDIDLTDQKLSWDD
+597 LLDIDLADQKMSWED

-623 RKYFVLQNGMLA
+623 RKYFVLKNGMLA

-654 SFKDFIHGKLQL
+654 SFKDFIHGKLHL

-677 MKAANALHFSTNGA
+677 MKAANALHFSTNES

-705 QSQVPTSLQNVLR
+705 QNQIPVSLQNILR
-718 PYQKTGFNWLSTIVN
+718 PYQKIGFNWLSTIVN

-746 GKILQIIT
+746 GKTLQIIS
-754 LLLARKEQTQ
+754 LLLARKEKMQ
-764 NHLPSLIVAPASV
+764 NQLPSLIVAPASV
-777 IYNWQVEIKKFA
+777 IYNWQAEVKKFA
-789 PSLRVALLGGTKKD
+789 PSLNVALLDGTKKE
-803 REKLLL
+803 RERLLL
-809 DAKKYDLLISSY
+809 DAKKYNLLISSY

-829 MYQDLAFDVEVIDE
+829 AYQNLIFDVEVIDE
-843 AQNIKNHQSVTAKT
+843 AQNIKNQQSVTAKT

-895 YPDFRKKYEFP
+895 YPDFRKKYELP
-906 IVKEQDKNAENQLA
+906 IVKEQDKEAEDQLA
-920 EMVMP
+920 NMIIP
-925 FILRRLKKDVLHDLP
+925 FILRRLKKDVLRDLP

-948 IKMDKK
+948 VKMNKK

-959 NVQTQK
+959 NMQTQK
-965 IIAQLSGQG
+965 IIAQLNGQG

-999 HMLYENYHGKS
+999 HLLYENYHGKS

-1023 LSNGHKILLFSQFTT
+1023 LANGHKILLFSQFTA
-1038 MLDILHERLAKLKIP
+1038 MLDILHENLARLRLP
-1053 LFTIIGS
+1053 LFTITGS
-1060 TPKAKRQE
+1060 TPKTKRQE
-1068 QVQQFNQMAQPG
+1068 QVQKFNQMAQPG

-1110 AAENQ
+1110 AAEKQ

-1135 TEDSIEKRIIA
+1135 TEDSIEERIIA
-1146 LQQKKAELANVILQN
+1146 LQQKKAELADIILQN
-1161 DQVANAAINKNDLL
+1161 DQIADATMSKDDLI